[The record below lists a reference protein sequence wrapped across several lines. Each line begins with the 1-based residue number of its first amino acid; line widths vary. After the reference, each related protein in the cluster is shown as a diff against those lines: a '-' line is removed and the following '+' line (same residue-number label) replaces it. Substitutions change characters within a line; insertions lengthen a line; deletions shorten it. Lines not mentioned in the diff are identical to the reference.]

1 MAKKIYELSDE
12 EKEKAKEL
20 LDFMSKNKNNTNSKI
35 SMDLPTA
42 NMSKPKNEMPVYD
55 RSSSIDFPRV
65 KIASQQE
72 TKNLKKFRESN
83 NFTDTIDNVTGVLG
97 NIGMGIENVIP
108 NMSKYMNE
116 GNKIATKKAT
126 STIIRGVLNRATKN
140 KEFSDKVGQIVGNTL
155 GEKIHSS
162 LNPIAKT
169 NQELN
174 NADIEKW
181 RTNTIQNNI
190 SKTNNFLGTKLAE
203 LAPSIGNNA
212 LPMAVALAPVPGARA
227 LSTAMFMTSAGGS
240 YLDDAKARGMNE
252 DEAFGYATIMGTLE
266 GGTEAVISGNML
278 NKGVKLA
285 SGHELSKEILGS
297 YGLDITEN
305 FAQEAIMEPLSELTA
320 TITGGKESADWNN
333 MGQRMINSGI
343 DGALSAVLLSGVS
356 AGIGSAVNVVNKHNN
371 GQAVTQNEI
380 KTAMKD
386 IQNSGKINVEEV
398 IKGSIEAIKEN
409 NNINVE
415 QNSLPAVNKENTYSN
430 QLKQMASKEIT
441 NSNISEDYKRMMLDV
456 LNNMNEVSDADIG
469 SIRQNINSLEDANRL
484 DTKIDSKNDQAR
496 RKKYMQYKN
505 DTNTY
510 DSTEVNAV
518 LDMTP
523 TNRNGRRTVKQWL
536 TVADEIGKRIANKS
550 NAEIEQIAYKSWFDI
565 EPSKSITQYD
575 SQSKTSVAFQ
585 KFTSDEW
592 VNTINNAVN
601 ETRKN
606 NSLTNDITNTIAVEN
621 NKEFLTQSYQY
632 EKSDNAK
639 INNLREDASKYFDN
653 SKESH
658 AYIDMLEKI
667 ITDKDIDIRLDG
679 ELKTPDGR
687 VVNGS
692 YANGTII
699 INPNSNRA
707 GEFIAIHEL
716 THAIGTKEMLN
727 IVENYRKSNVEFDT
741 SVKQLLGN
749 YNSTEITEEAL
760 ADVSAQLFGNQ
771 EFINNVANTNPSFFK
786 KIYNEIKYLW
796 HQFRGYKNQNE
807 FVEDLYNKW
816 TQAYNSNSEL
826 KNTENYHISEN
837 FSSEIDKALN
847 NQLQSNTQVKARDYT
862 PQILVDNGVDNLPM
876 LITQKHIK
884 STIYTLQEAENLGL
898 PTKNVNYHGLGK
910 DLLIK
915 AIDNLDSP
923 QAIYKTSENNYLVV
937 TEFKDNNGKEI
948 VIPIQINSNGRYN
961 NVFIDENQ
969 IKSVYGRNNLDNYI
983 NKNNFEQIYKK
994 NEELDFNERIQY
1006 SNVANSSIKD
1016 SIAPQTKDVNT
1027 TTKYSMQESEN
1038 DSQLS
1043 EKAKREL
1050 HRYVHMNKEELN
1062 KAFSDVIENKENM
1075 LEEYNRLSN
1084 EYKEYQKSEDFTIA
1098 LKNSDYE
1105 GEAFTKA
1112 GKYAE
1117 KLRYYNEQYEKYK
1130 SQQEAINSLLMGNKT
1145 DTRSVKQ
1152 VIKEAEKHF
1161 GITSNFKETAYI
1173 DIDGNQID
1181 FSGKHEGG
1189 MSGSRSLDHRQIN
1202 EIDVDMQSFID
1213 MGNIRI
1219 IPEGNGINLSIE
1231 PNAKQYAKLEKYID
1245 SVNGEIYIDI
1255 DKTNTTYDSIEYK
1268 KGTSTSKIINDLQY
1282 YFRNGK
1288 FPKRSDLAQFRYS
1301 IQKESGSWQ
1310 KYLEDN
1316 FKASGTRTNMQ
1327 DILVQKASN
1336 ANSYTKTQENK
1347 QAQTHK
1353 SNELETGEWTK
1364 QKKEGEKRRKHYESI
1379 IKSNYTTDEAKA
1391 IAKSLMGTDT
1401 YVPESN
1407 SKQLELADDRI
1418 STTGAD
1424 SELSSLLSRA
1434 TTGGTI
1440 KAEDIA
1446 IGERLIQYYSKTGD
1460 KTKLQDAIQAT
1471 AMAGTTA
1478 GQTVQAM
1485 SLLNH
1490 QTPEGQAVWLQ
1501 RSVDKMNKDLKRTRG
1516 EDAEQ
1521 FKLTPEMLNK
1531 ITNSENAK
1539 VLEQNLNEVY
1549 KELGQQVTKTTAQ
1562 KIDAWRYFSMLAN
1575 PRTHIRN
1582 IVGNTAMG
1590 GVQGIKNKVAGG
1602 IESAVSKINPDMER
1616 NHTVIPASKEVKA
1629 FAKADIENVVDRLGL
1644 NENKYNPKTRLENNM
1659 RTFKSDAMENTI
1671 GKAFDLNNK
1680 ALEAEDGW
1688 GLKAGYVKALSEYM
1702 TANKLTPDTITDQQ
1716 LGKAR
1721 NFAIEQAKEATFH
1734 QDSQL
1739 ASLINQLSNK
1749 NKFSKF
1755 VLDATLP
1762 FKKTPINVAK
1772 AGLEYSP
1779 VGLVKSAVYDTVQL
1793 RKGNITANKYIDN
1806 ISKGLTGTGIALVGY
1821 ALANCGVLK
1830 ATGSDDEDKE
1840 KFEEGRGSQN
1850 YAITIG
1856 NNTYSLDW
1864 LAPSGIPLFI
1874 GAECYELMKAQKEK
1888 KTSSSDED
1896 EYYNKA
1902 IDASMNILDSFTNA
1916 MNPMTEMSMLSGLT
1930 SALKSYDQGSSK
1942 MLASIGTNSI
1952 KSYVNQFIP
1961 TVLGQIAKTTDEYER
1976 NTTSTKT
1983 GVLPKAIDTTRTQIM
1998 NKIPGLRQKL
2008 PIKTDIWGQEQKQSD
2023 NIALRT
2029 LENAVFPWAR
2039 KELNSNNVDKEITKV
2054 YESTGESSVF
2064 PDTINKNLTID
2075 KKKYVMTSK
2084 EFAKYKKQFGETSY
2098 ELLKNLVNSDGY
2110 KKLSDSQKQLAIEK
2124 IYSYSTEQVKID
2136 YARQN
2141 CLKNEQSTLSQVTNA
2156 IKKTGGNTSN
2166 YFEFLANT
2174 QGLDKDSEKLEV
2186 LANSKYD
2193 EKTKKAIYENSLG
2206 KKDTKYDI
2214 VKGSFTGSGLNMSKY
2229 LQYKA
2234 QEFKADKK
2242 DNGTVN
2248 GKSITGSKKD
2258 KVFDY
2263 INSIKGATY
2272 TQKLILYALEYRPR
2286 NASDR
2291 EIVENYVR
2299 NMPNRTAKEKLE
2311 IMSKFAGVTL
2321 NKPDKEFPDGSY
2333 DY

>member
-1 MAKKIYELSDE
+1 MAIKFKLSDE
-12 EKEKAKEL
+12 EKKKINKIATAMEEEKQVTRETEV
-20 LDFMSKNKNNTNSKI
+20 SQ
-35 SMDLPTA
+35 DLPTA
-42 NMSKPKNEMPVYD
+42 KLSRLSERNNSYSSRTKYPYTNKYGKGNIDLTNRPIVKNDDGSISTVRSMSFQDEEGKEVLVPTVVNGKIVSDSEAINNYYRTGEYLGKFDSVEEANEYAEKLHKQQEKLYSQNSRESLKLPYDLPMANQATANMSDATPAKLAKNNAPVVSSKDSRLALARKKAWEYNTD
-55 RSSSIDFPRV
+55 DYKNLTELNQVAQQKQADAINEIAEDHPIKAGLLNTGLNLAGGMLQSVGGFIDASKTIEATMAKGTGAVAGFLGNKDIEEKAKKAYEKAVAEGGYTNSSFNTIASGNQGVENGAIKTIGSVASTMGRQLMDALLGEAIGTSGSTLQGIGVAGSSSQEVLAENPDN
-65 KIASQQE
+65 IAQAVITGT
-72 TKNLKKFRESN
+72 TKGIVAKKLEDLFDANILTIRGSKSSVQNQVTNWISNTFRSKVGKEIAN
-83 NFTDTIDNVTGVLG
+83 RVTGVAG
-97 NIGMGIENVIP
+97 ENIEEFLEDNIDNIIDKLV
-108 NMSKYMNE
+108 N
-116 GNKIATKKAT
+116 NKDLPSFEEWWNNTKETAKVT
-126 STIIRGVLNRATKN
+126 TISTIAMNLLGLGGESFAE
-140 KEFSDKVGQIVGNTL
+140 KEAKLDSETNFWINEAQKVIKEDGYITQEQQT
-155 GEKIHSS
+155 
-162 LNPIAKT
+162 T
-169 NQELN
+169 NQAN
-174 NADIEKW
+174 N
-181 RTNTIQNNI
+181 NT
-190 SKTNNFLGTKLAE
+190 
-203 LAPSIGNNA
+203 
-212 LPMAVALAPVPGARA
+212 
-227 LSTAMFMTSAGGS
+227 
-240 YLDDAKARGMNE
+240 
-252 DEAFGYATIMGTLE
+252 
-266 GGTEAVISGNML
+266 
-278 NKGVKLA
+278 
-285 SGHELSKEILGS
+285 
-297 YGLDITEN
+297 
-305 FAQEAIMEPLSELTA
+305 
-320 TITGGKESADWNN
+320 
-333 MGQRMINSGI
+333 
-343 DGALSAVLLSGVS
+343 
-356 AGIGSAVNVVNKHNN
+356 
-371 GQAVTQNEI
+371 
-380 KTAMKD
+380 
-386 IQNSGKINVEEV
+386 NVER
-398 IKGSIEAIKEN
+398 N
-409 NNINVE
+409 
-415 QNSLPAVNKENTYSN
+415 LPTVNTENTYSN

-441 NSNISEDYKRMMLDV
+441 NSNISEDYKTMMLDV
-456 LNNMNEVSDADIG
+456 LNNMNEVSDADVG
-469 SIRQNINSLEDANRL
+469 SIRQNINSLEEANRL
-484 DTKIDSKNDQAR
+484 DTKIDSKNDQTR

-510 DSTEVNAV
+510 DSTEVNEV

-601 ETRKN
+601 KTRSSQNIPNSIEKNNIKEYNNLQLGETKNINTNDLSQLAKDGGHRTTEQIESLRESIRQNGIVEPIEIYRKN
-606 NSLTNDITNTIAVEN
+606 DGTFAIENGNHRLKIA
-621 NKEFLTQSYQY
+621 
-632 EKSDNAK
+632 
-639 INNLREDASKYFDN
+639 
-653 SKESH
+653 
-658 AYIDMLEKI
+658 
-667 ITDKDIDIRLDG
+667 
-679 ELKTPDGR
+679 
-687 VVNGS
+687 
-692 YANGTII
+692 
-699 INPNSNRA
+699 
-707 GEFIAIHEL
+707 
-716 THAIGTKEMLN
+716 
-727 IVENYRKSNVEFDT
+727 
-741 SVKQLLGN
+741 
-749 YNSTEITEEAL
+749 
-760 ADVSAQLFGNQ
+760 
-771 EFINNVANTNPSFFK
+771 
-786 KIYNEIKYLW
+786 
-796 HQFRGYKNQNE
+796 
-807 FVEDLYNKW
+807 
-816 TQAYNSNSEL
+816 SEL
-826 KNTENYHISEN
+826 GIE
-837 FSSEIDKALN
+837 
-847 NQLQSNTQVKARDYT
+847 QVPVK
-862 PQILVDNGVDNLPM
+862 LVE
-876 LITQKHIK
+876 
-884 STIYTLQEAENLGL
+884 SWENLGL
-898 PTKNVNYHGLGK
+898 VKDKTETNILNEGIDRSDTSNRISEANIENDEESGTGRRSVYDINDKFKNGRTAEKNVG
-910 DLLIK
+910 I
-915 AIDNLDSP
+915 
-923 QAIYKTSENNYLVV
+923 SEG
-937 TEFKDNNGKEI
+937 T
-948 VIPIQINSNGRYN
+948 PNSNQQTSN
-961 NVFIDENQ
+961 I
-969 IKSVYGRNNLDNYI
+969 
-983 NKNNFEQIYKK
+983 K
-994 NEELDFNERIQY
+994 NEGN
-1006 SNVANSSIKD
+1006 
-1016 SIAPQTKDVNT
+1016 
-1027 TTKYSMQESEN
+1027 
-1038 DSQLS
+1038 
-1043 EKAKREL
+1043 
-1050 HRYVHMNKEELN
+1050 
-1062 KAFSDVIENKENM
+1062 
-1075 LEEYNRLSN
+1075 NR
-1084 EYKEYQKSEDFTIA
+1084 
-1098 LKNSDYE
+1098 
-1105 GEAFTKA
+1105 
-1112 GKYAE
+1112 
-1117 KLRYYNEQYEKYK
+1117 
-1130 SQQEAINSLLMGNKT
+1130 
-1145 DTRSVKQ
+1145 KQ
-1152 VIKEAEKHF
+1152 
-1161 GITSNFKETAYI
+1161 G
-1173 DIDGNQID
+1173 
-1181 FSGKHEGG
+1181 
-1189 MSGSRSLDHRQIN
+1189 
-1202 EIDVDMQSFID
+1202 VD
-1213 MGNIRI
+1213 N
-1219 IPEGNGINLSIE
+1219 
-1231 PNAKQYAKLEKYID
+1231 
-1245 SVNGEIYIDI
+1245 
-1255 DKTNTTYDSIEYK
+1255 
-1268 KGTSTSKIINDLQY
+1268 STSFNM
-1282 YFRNGK
+1282 N
-1288 FPKRSDLAQFRYS
+1288 
-1301 IQKESGSWQ
+1301 ESS
-1310 KYLEDN
+1310 
-1316 FKASGTRTNMQ
+1316 
-1327 DILVQKASN
+1327 
-1336 ANSYTKTQENK
+1336 KTQD
-1347 QAQTHK
+1347 T

-1424 SELSSLLSRA
+1424 SELASLLSRA

-1446 IGERLIQYYSKTGD
+1446 IGERLIQYYSKTGN

-1490 QTPEGQAVWLQ
+1490 QTPEGQVVWLQ

-1531 ITNSENAK
+1531 ITNSDNAK

-1602 IESAVSKINPDMER
+1602 IESAVSKINPYMER

-1779 VGLVKSAVYDTVQL
+1779 VGLVKSAVYDTAQL

-1896 EYYNKA
+1896 EYYNKV
-1902 IDASMNILDSFTNA
+1902 INASMNILDSFTNA

-1942 MLASIGTNSI
+1942 MLAGIGTNSI

-1961 TVLGQIAKTTDEYER
+1961 TALGQIAKTTDEYER

-2023 NIALRT
+2023 NIALRA

-2054 YESTGESSVF
+2054 YENTGESSVF

-2098 ELLKNLVNSDGY
+2098 ELLKNLINSDGY

-2124 IYSYSTEQVKID
+2124 VYSYSTEQIKID

-2156 IKKTGGNTSN
+2156 IKKAGGNTSN

-2186 LANSKYD
+2186 LANSKCN

-2214 VKGSFTGSGLNMSKY
+2214 VKESFTGSGLNMSKY

-2242 DNGTVN
+2242 DDGTVN

-2263 INSIKGATY
+2263 IDSIKGATY
-2272 TQKLILYALEYRPR
+2272 TQKLILYALEYKPSSS
-2286 NASDR
+2286 SDR

-2299 NMPNRTAKEKLE
+2299 NMPNRTVKEKLE
-2311 IMSKFAGVTL
+2311 IMSKFAGVTVYK
-2321 NKPDKEFPDGSY
+2321 NNSY
-2333 DY
+2333 TY

>member
-1 MAKKIYELSDE
+1 MAIKFKLSDE
-12 EKEKAKEL
+12 EKK
-20 LDFMSKNKNNTNSKI
+20 KI
-35 SMDLPTA
+35 
-42 NMSKPKNEMPVYD
+42 
-55 RSSSIDFPRV
+55 
-65 KIASQQE
+65 
-72 TKNLKKFRESN
+72 
-83 NFTDTIDNVTGVLG
+83 
-97 NIGMGIENVIP
+97 
-108 NMSKYMNE
+108 
-116 GNKIATKKAT
+116 NKIATAMEEEKQTTRDTSSSQELPTASSKMKRKDDQKIYELPKAGFIANSRRT
-126 STIIRGVLNRATKN
+126 GEISNP
-140 KEFSDKVGQIVGNTL
+140 FSDSRLINTLKKENETLKTAKEDLQPLGESSISSQTYEDMKSNDPKVSFPAKTRYLIDTAKGAITGWGKSIGQYLQTSVADDNQRVLDNKILAKFTDENGRKRLEETNKNLVEQIRKTQADKNADAIARQKLSPTMQTLGDISRSLGNVAPTMALNAIMPGAGNVAMFMSSSGNASGEALLRENDIRKAKLAGDLKGAIEVGAEKLTGGIKFLPKGTLDNTAVNFISKNIKSKVGQKIASKGYEVGGEVLEEVLTDIGQNTVDKFMYQDDGKVVDFDQLKETAKITVLTTLALNAL
-155 GEKIHSS
+155 GLGGSTYKEVQQQ
-162 LNPIAKT
+162 NKT
-169 NQELN
+169 NEVNSRINEAQKVINGDGYITQEQQ
-174 NADIEKW
+174 
-181 RTNTIQNNI
+181 TSSNT
-190 SKTNNFLGTKLAE
+190 
-203 LAPSIGNNA
+203 
-212 LPMAVALAPVPGARA
+212 
-227 LSTAMFMTSAGGS
+227 
-240 YLDDAKARGMNE
+240 
-252 DEAFGYATIMGTLE
+252 
-266 GGTEAVISGNML
+266 
-278 NKGVKLA
+278 
-285 SGHELSKEILGS
+285 
-297 YGLDITEN
+297 
-305 FAQEAIMEPLSELTA
+305 
-320 TITGGKESADWNN
+320 
-333 MGQRMINSGI
+333 
-343 DGALSAVLLSGVS
+343 
-356 AGIGSAVNVVNKHNN
+356 
-371 GQAVTQNEI
+371 
-380 KTAMKD
+380 
-386 IQNSGKINVEEV
+386 
-398 IKGSIEAIKEN
+398 
-409 NNINVE
+409 NVE
-415 QNSLPAVNKENTYSN
+415 QNFLPTVNTENTYSN

-441 NSNISEDYKRMMLDV
+441 NSNISEDYKTMMLDV
-456 LNNMNEVSDADIG
+456 LNNMSEVSDADIS
-469 SIRQNINSLEDANRL
+469 SIRQNINSLEDANNNKE
-484 DTKIDSKNDQAR
+484 KIRSILKRNGTFSEQIDKYVENKLPSGDFLYLGETPTILKKIGLNNEEMVLKQGKLKSIIKESSDGTDQMHGLPIETIKKIPEAIANPLNVLQSSSNKDSIVVITDLA
-496 RKKYMQYKN
+496 
-505 DTNTY
+505 DTNERPIIA
-510 DSTEVNAV
+510 SIEVNYNGQIGNIDFLSNRLTSAYGKNNYDRFMKTEIAKGN
-518 LDMTP
+518 LLYDIDEGIIKELP
-523 TNRNGRRTVKQWL
+523 TTRLQLPKG
-536 TVADEIGKRIANKS
+536 IS
-550 NAEIEQIAYKSWFDI
+550 S
-565 EPSKSITQYD
+565 
-575 SQSKTSVAFQ
+575 SVD
-585 KFTSDEW
+585 TNNNIS
-592 VNTINNAVN
+592 TINNSISQN
-601 ETRKN
+601 N
-606 NSLTNDITNTIAVEN
+606 NS
-621 NKEFLTQSYQY
+621 
-632 EKSDNAK
+632 
-639 INNLREDASKYFDN
+639 
-653 SKESH
+653 
-658 AYIDMLEKI
+658 
-667 ITDKDIDIRLDG
+667 
-679 ELKTPDGR
+679 
-687 VVNGS
+687 
-692 YANGTII
+692 
-699 INPNSNRA
+699 
-707 GEFIAIHEL
+707 
-716 THAIGTKEMLN
+716 
-727 IVENYRKSNVEFDT
+727 
-741 SVKQLLGN
+741 VK
-749 YNSTEITEEAL
+749 
-760 ADVSAQLFGNQ
+760 
-771 EFINNVANTNPSFFK
+771 
-786 KIYNEIKYLW
+786 
-796 HQFRGYKNQNE
+796 
-807 FVEDLYNKW
+807 
-816 TQAYNSNSEL
+816 
-826 KNTENYHISEN
+826 
-837 FSSEIDKALN
+837 
-847 NQLQSNTQVKARDYT
+847 
-862 PQILVDNGVDNLPM
+862 
-876 LITQKHIK
+876 
-884 STIYTLQEAENLGL
+884 
-898 PTKNVNYHGLGK
+898 
-910 DLLIK
+910 
-915 AIDNLDSP
+915 
-923 QAIYKTSENNYLVV
+923 
-937 TEFKDNNGKEI
+937 
-948 VIPIQINSNGRYN
+948 
-961 NVFIDENQ
+961 
-969 IKSVYGRNNLDNYI
+969 
-983 NKNNFEQIYKK
+983 
-994 NEELDFNERIQY
+994 
-1006 SNVANSSIKD
+1006 
-1016 SIAPQTKDVNT
+1016 NT
-1027 TTKYSMQESEN
+1027 TTNNYMQ
-1038 DSQLS
+1038 
-1043 EKAKREL
+1043 K
-1050 HRYVHMNKEELN
+1050 
-1062 KAFSDVIENKENM
+1062 
-1075 LEEYNRLSN
+1075 
-1084 EYKEYQKSEDFTIA
+1084 
-1098 LKNSDYE
+1098 
-1105 GEAFTKA
+1105 
-1112 GKYAE
+1112 
-1117 KLRYYNEQYEKYK
+1117 
-1130 SQQEAINSLLMGNKT
+1130 
-1145 DTRSVKQ
+1145 KQ
-1152 VIKEAEKHF
+1152 
-1161 GITSNFKETAYI
+1161 N
-1173 DIDGNQID
+1173 N
-1181 FSGKHEGG
+1181 
-1189 MSGSRSLDHRQIN
+1189 
-1202 EIDVDMQSFID
+1202 
-1213 MGNIRI
+1213 
-1219 IPEGNGINLSIE
+1219 
-1231 PNAKQYAKLEKYID
+1231 
-1245 SVNGEIYIDI
+1245 
-1255 DKTNTTYDSIEYK
+1255 
-1268 KGTSTSKIINDLQY
+1268 
-1282 YFRNGK
+1282 
-1288 FPKRSDLAQFRYS
+1288 
-1301 IQKESGSWQ
+1301 
-1310 KYLEDN
+1310 
-1316 FKASGTRTNMQ
+1316 
-1327 DILVQKASN
+1327 
-1336 ANSYTKTQENK
+1336 
-1347 QAQTHK
+1347 

-1424 SELSSLLSRA
+1424 SELASLLSRA

-1446 IGERLIQYYSKTGD
+1446 IGERLIQYYSKTGN

-1602 IESAVSKINPDMER
+1602 IESAVSKINPYMER

-1779 VGLVKSAVYDTVQL
+1779 VGLVKSAVYDTAQL
-1793 RKGNITANKYIDN
+1793 RKSNITANKYIDN

-1896 EYYNKA
+1896 EYYNKV
-1902 IDASMNILDSFTNA
+1902 INASMNILDSFTNA

-1942 MLASIGTNSI
+1942 MLAGIGTNSI

-1961 TVLGQIAKTTDEYER
+1961 TALGQIAKTTDEYER

-2023 NIALRT
+2023 NIALRA

-2054 YESTGESSVF
+2054 YENTGESSVF

-2098 ELLKNLVNSDGY
+2098 ELLKNLINSDGY

-2124 IYSYSTEQVKID
+2124 VYSYSTEQIKID

-2156 IKKTGGNTSN
+2156 IKKAGGNTSN

-2186 LANSKYD
+2186 LANSKYN

-2214 VKGSFTGSGLNMSKY
+2214 VKESFTGSGLNMSKY

-2242 DNGTVN
+2242 DDGTVN

-2263 INSIKGATY
+2263 IDSIKGATY
-2272 TQKLILYALEYRPR
+2272 TQKLILYALEYKPSSS
-2286 NASDR
+2286 SDR

-2299 NMPNRTAKEKLE
+2299 NMPNRTVKEKLE
-2311 IMSKFAGVTL
+2311 IMSKFAGVTVYK
-2321 NKPDKEFPDGSY
+2321 NNSY
-2333 DY
+2333 TY

>member
-1 MAKKIYELSDE
+1 MAIKFKLSDE
-12 EKEKAKEL
+12 EKK
-20 LDFMSKNKNNTNSKI
+20 KI
-35 SMDLPTA
+35 
-42 NMSKPKNEMPVYD
+42 
-55 RSSSIDFPRV
+55 
-65 KIASQQE
+65 
-72 TKNLKKFRESN
+72 
-83 NFTDTIDNVTGVLG
+83 
-97 NIGMGIENVIP
+97 
-108 NMSKYMNE
+108 
-116 GNKIATKKAT
+116 NKIATAMEEEKQTTRDTSSSQELPTASSKMKRKDDQKIYELPKAGFIANSRRT
-126 STIIRGVLNRATKN
+126 GEISNP
-140 KEFSDKVGQIVGNTL
+140 FSDSRLINTLKKENETLKTAKEDLQPLGESSISSQTYEDMKSNDPKVSFPAKTRYLIDTAKGAITGWGKSIGQYLQTSVADDNQRVLDNKILAKFTDENGRKRLEETNKNLVEQIRKTQADKNADAIARQKLSPTMQTLGDISRSLGNVAPTMALNAIMPGAGNVAMFMSSSGNASGEALLRENDIRKAKLAGDLKGAIEVGAEKLTGGIKFLPKGTLDNTAVNFISKNIKSKVGQKIASKGYEVGGEVLEEVLTDIGQNTVDKFMYQDDGKVVDFDQLKETAKITVLTTLALNAL
-155 GEKIHSS
+155 GLGGSTYKEVQQQ
-162 LNPIAKT
+162 NKT
-169 NQELN
+169 NEVNSRINEAQKVINGDGYITQEQQ
-174 NADIEKW
+174 
-181 RTNTIQNNI
+181 TSSNT
-190 SKTNNFLGTKLAE
+190 
-203 LAPSIGNNA
+203 
-212 LPMAVALAPVPGARA
+212 
-227 LSTAMFMTSAGGS
+227 
-240 YLDDAKARGMNE
+240 
-252 DEAFGYATIMGTLE
+252 
-266 GGTEAVISGNML
+266 
-278 NKGVKLA
+278 
-285 SGHELSKEILGS
+285 
-297 YGLDITEN
+297 
-305 FAQEAIMEPLSELTA
+305 
-320 TITGGKESADWNN
+320 
-333 MGQRMINSGI
+333 
-343 DGALSAVLLSGVS
+343 
-356 AGIGSAVNVVNKHNN
+356 
-371 GQAVTQNEI
+371 
-380 KTAMKD
+380 
-386 IQNSGKINVEEV
+386 
-398 IKGSIEAIKEN
+398 
-409 NNINVE
+409 NVE
-415 QNSLPAVNKENTYSN
+415 QNFLPTVNTENTYSN

-441 NSNISEDYKRMMLDV
+441 NSNISEDYKTMMLDV
-456 LNNMNEVSDADIG
+456 LNNMSEVSDADIS
-469 SIRQNINSLEDANRL
+469 SIRQNINSLEDANNNKE
-484 DTKIDSKNDQAR
+484 KIRSILKRNGTFSEQIDKYVENKLPSGDFLYLGETPTILKKIGLNNEEMVLKQGKLKSIIKESSDGTDQMHGLPIETIKKIPEAIANPLNVLQSSSNKDSIVVITDLA
-496 RKKYMQYKN
+496 
-505 DTNTY
+505 DTNERPIIA
-510 DSTEVNAV
+510 SIEVNYNGQIGNIDFLSNRLTSAYGKNNYDRFMKTEIAKGN
-518 LDMTP
+518 LLYDIDEGIIKELP
-523 TNRNGRRTVKQWL
+523 TTRLQLPKG
-536 TVADEIGKRIANKS
+536 IS
-550 NAEIEQIAYKSWFDI
+550 S
-565 EPSKSITQYD
+565 
-575 SQSKTSVAFQ
+575 SVD
-585 KFTSDEW
+585 TNNNIS
-592 VNTINNAVN
+592 TINNSISQN
-601 ETRKN
+601 N
-606 NSLTNDITNTIAVEN
+606 NS
-621 NKEFLTQSYQY
+621 
-632 EKSDNAK
+632 
-639 INNLREDASKYFDN
+639 
-653 SKESH
+653 
-658 AYIDMLEKI
+658 
-667 ITDKDIDIRLDG
+667 
-679 ELKTPDGR
+679 
-687 VVNGS
+687 
-692 YANGTII
+692 
-699 INPNSNRA
+699 
-707 GEFIAIHEL
+707 
-716 THAIGTKEMLN
+716 
-727 IVENYRKSNVEFDT
+727 
-741 SVKQLLGN
+741 VK
-749 YNSTEITEEAL
+749 
-760 ADVSAQLFGNQ
+760 
-771 EFINNVANTNPSFFK
+771 
-786 KIYNEIKYLW
+786 
-796 HQFRGYKNQNE
+796 
-807 FVEDLYNKW
+807 
-816 TQAYNSNSEL
+816 
-826 KNTENYHISEN
+826 
-837 FSSEIDKALN
+837 
-847 NQLQSNTQVKARDYT
+847 
-862 PQILVDNGVDNLPM
+862 
-876 LITQKHIK
+876 
-884 STIYTLQEAENLGL
+884 
-898 PTKNVNYHGLGK
+898 
-910 DLLIK
+910 
-915 AIDNLDSP
+915 
-923 QAIYKTSENNYLVV
+923 
-937 TEFKDNNGKEI
+937 
-948 VIPIQINSNGRYN
+948 
-961 NVFIDENQ
+961 
-969 IKSVYGRNNLDNYI
+969 
-983 NKNNFEQIYKK
+983 
-994 NEELDFNERIQY
+994 
-1006 SNVANSSIKD
+1006 
-1016 SIAPQTKDVNT
+1016 NT
-1027 TTKYSMQESEN
+1027 TTNNYMQ
-1038 DSQLS
+1038 
-1043 EKAKREL
+1043 K
-1050 HRYVHMNKEELN
+1050 
-1062 KAFSDVIENKENM
+1062 
-1075 LEEYNRLSN
+1075 
-1084 EYKEYQKSEDFTIA
+1084 
-1098 LKNSDYE
+1098 
-1105 GEAFTKA
+1105 
-1112 GKYAE
+1112 
-1117 KLRYYNEQYEKYK
+1117 
-1130 SQQEAINSLLMGNKT
+1130 
-1145 DTRSVKQ
+1145 KQ
-1152 VIKEAEKHF
+1152 
-1161 GITSNFKETAYI
+1161 N
-1173 DIDGNQID
+1173 N
-1181 FSGKHEGG
+1181 
-1189 MSGSRSLDHRQIN
+1189 
-1202 EIDVDMQSFID
+1202 
-1213 MGNIRI
+1213 
-1219 IPEGNGINLSIE
+1219 
-1231 PNAKQYAKLEKYID
+1231 
-1245 SVNGEIYIDI
+1245 
-1255 DKTNTTYDSIEYK
+1255 
-1268 KGTSTSKIINDLQY
+1268 
-1282 YFRNGK
+1282 
-1288 FPKRSDLAQFRYS
+1288 
-1301 IQKESGSWQ
+1301 
-1310 KYLEDN
+1310 
-1316 FKASGTRTNMQ
+1316 
-1327 DILVQKASN
+1327 
-1336 ANSYTKTQENK
+1336 
-1347 QAQTHK
+1347 

-1424 SELSSLLSRA
+1424 SELASLLSRA

-1446 IGERLIQYYSKTGD
+1446 IGERLIQYYSKTGN

-1602 IESAVSKINPDMER
+1602 IESAVSKINPYMER

-1779 VGLVKSAVYDTVQL
+1779 VGLVKSAVYDTAQL

-1896 EYYNKA
+1896 VFYNKV

-1942 MLASIGTNSI
+1942 MLAGIGTNSI

-1961 TVLGQIAKTTDEYER
+1961 TALGQIAKTTDEYER

-2023 NIALRT
+2023 NIALRA

-2054 YESTGESSVF
+2054 YENTGESSVF

-2098 ELLKNLVNSDGY
+2098 ELLKNLINSDGY

-2124 IYSYSTEQVKID
+2124 VYSYSTEQIKID

-2156 IKKTGGNTSN
+2156 IKKAGGNTSN

-2186 LANSKYD
+2186 LANSKCN

-2214 VKGSFTGSGLNMSKY
+2214 VKESFTGSGLNMSKY

-2242 DNGTVN
+2242 DDGTVN

-2263 INSIKGATY
+2263 IDSIKGATY
-2272 TQKLILYALEYRPR
+2272 TQKLILYALEYKPSSS
-2286 NASDR
+2286 SDR

-2299 NMPNRTAKEKLE
+2299 NMPNRTVKEKLE
-2311 IMSKFAGVTL
+2311 IMSKFAGVTVYK
-2321 NKPDKEFPDGSY
+2321 NNSY
-2333 DY
+2333 TY

>member
-1 MAKKIYELSDE
+1 MAIKFKLSDE
-12 EKEKAKEL
+12 EKK
-20 LDFMSKNKNNTNSKI
+20 KI
-35 SMDLPTA
+35 
-42 NMSKPKNEMPVYD
+42 
-55 RSSSIDFPRV
+55 
-65 KIASQQE
+65 
-72 TKNLKKFRESN
+72 
-83 NFTDTIDNVTGVLG
+83 
-97 NIGMGIENVIP
+97 
-108 NMSKYMNE
+108 
-116 GNKIATKKAT
+116 NKIATAMEEEKQTTRDTSSSQELPTASSKMKRKDDQKIYELPKAGFIANSRRT
-126 STIIRGVLNRATKN
+126 GEISNP
-140 KEFSDKVGQIVGNTL
+140 FSDSRLINTLKKENETLKTAKEDLQPLGESSISSQTYEDMKSNDPKVSFPAKNRYLIDTAKGAITGWGKSIGQYLQTSVANDNQRVLDNKILAKFTDENGRKRLEETNKNLVEQIRKTQADKNADAIASQELSPTMQTLGDISRSLGNVAPTMALNAIMPGTGNVAMFMSSSGNASGEALLRENDIRKAKIAGDLKGAIEVGAEKLTGGIKFLPKGTLDNTAVNFISKNIKSKVGQKIASKGYEVGGEVLEEVLTDIGQNTVDKFMYQDDGKVVDFDQLKETAKITVLTTLALNAL
-155 GEKIHSS
+155 GLGGSTYKEVQQQ
-162 LNPIAKT
+162 NKT
-169 NQELN
+169 NEVNSRINEAQKVINGDGYITQEQQ
-174 NADIEKW
+174 
-181 RTNTIQNNI
+181 TSSNT
-190 SKTNNFLGTKLAE
+190 
-203 LAPSIGNNA
+203 
-212 LPMAVALAPVPGARA
+212 
-227 LSTAMFMTSAGGS
+227 
-240 YLDDAKARGMNE
+240 
-252 DEAFGYATIMGTLE
+252 
-266 GGTEAVISGNML
+266 
-278 NKGVKLA
+278 
-285 SGHELSKEILGS
+285 
-297 YGLDITEN
+297 
-305 FAQEAIMEPLSELTA
+305 
-320 TITGGKESADWNN
+320 
-333 MGQRMINSGI
+333 
-343 DGALSAVLLSGVS
+343 
-356 AGIGSAVNVVNKHNN
+356 
-371 GQAVTQNEI
+371 
-380 KTAMKD
+380 
-386 IQNSGKINVEEV
+386 
-398 IKGSIEAIKEN
+398 
-409 NNINVE
+409 NVE
-415 QNSLPAVNKENTYSN
+415 QNSLPTVNTENTYSN

-441 NSNISEDYKRMMLDV
+441 NSNISEDYKTMMLDV
-456 LNNMNEVSDADIG
+456 LNNMNEVSDADVG
-469 SIRQNINSLEDANRL
+469 SIRQNINSLEEANRL
-484 DTKIDSKNDQAR
+484 DTKIDSKNDQTR

-510 DSTEVNAV
+510 DSTEVNEV

-601 ETRKN
+601 KTRSSQNIPNSIEKNNIKEYNNLQLGETKNINTNDLRQLAKDGGHRTTEQIESLRESIRQNGIVEPIEIYRKN
-606 NSLTNDITNTIAVEN
+606 DGTFAIENGNHRLKIA
-621 NKEFLTQSYQY
+621 
-632 EKSDNAK
+632 
-639 INNLREDASKYFDN
+639 
-653 SKESH
+653 
-658 AYIDMLEKI
+658 
-667 ITDKDIDIRLDG
+667 
-679 ELKTPDGR
+679 
-687 VVNGS
+687 
-692 YANGTII
+692 
-699 INPNSNRA
+699 
-707 GEFIAIHEL
+707 
-716 THAIGTKEMLN
+716 
-727 IVENYRKSNVEFDT
+727 
-741 SVKQLLGN
+741 
-749 YNSTEITEEAL
+749 
-760 ADVSAQLFGNQ
+760 
-771 EFINNVANTNPSFFK
+771 
-786 KIYNEIKYLW
+786 
-796 HQFRGYKNQNE
+796 
-807 FVEDLYNKW
+807 
-816 TQAYNSNSEL
+816 SEL
-826 KNTENYHISEN
+826 GIE
-837 FSSEIDKALN
+837 
-847 NQLQSNTQVKARDYT
+847 QVPVK
-862 PQILVDNGVDNLPM
+862 LVE
-876 LITQKHIK
+876 
-884 STIYTLQEAENLGL
+884 SWENLGL
-898 PTKNVNYHGLGK
+898 VKDKTETNILNEGIDRSDTSNRISEANIENDEGSGTGRRSVYDINDKFKNGRTAEKNVE
-910 DLLIK
+910 I
-915 AIDNLDSP
+915 
-923 QAIYKTSENNYLVV
+923 SEG
-937 TEFKDNNGKEI
+937 T
-948 VIPIQINSNGRYN
+948 PNSNQQTSN
-961 NVFIDENQ
+961 I
-969 IKSVYGRNNLDNYI
+969 
-983 NKNNFEQIYKK
+983 K
-994 NEELDFNERIQY
+994 NEGN
-1006 SNVANSSIKD
+1006 
-1016 SIAPQTKDVNT
+1016 
-1027 TTKYSMQESEN
+1027 
-1038 DSQLS
+1038 
-1043 EKAKREL
+1043 
-1050 HRYVHMNKEELN
+1050 
-1062 KAFSDVIENKENM
+1062 
-1075 LEEYNRLSN
+1075 NR
-1084 EYKEYQKSEDFTIA
+1084 
-1098 LKNSDYE
+1098 
-1105 GEAFTKA
+1105 
-1112 GKYAE
+1112 
-1117 KLRYYNEQYEKYK
+1117 
-1130 SQQEAINSLLMGNKT
+1130 
-1145 DTRSVKQ
+1145 KQ
-1152 VIKEAEKHF
+1152 
-1161 GITSNFKETAYI
+1161 G
-1173 DIDGNQID
+1173 
-1181 FSGKHEGG
+1181 
-1189 MSGSRSLDHRQIN
+1189 
-1202 EIDVDMQSFID
+1202 VD
-1213 MGNIRI
+1213 N
-1219 IPEGNGINLSIE
+1219 
-1231 PNAKQYAKLEKYID
+1231 
-1245 SVNGEIYIDI
+1245 
-1255 DKTNTTYDSIEYK
+1255 
-1268 KGTSTSKIINDLQY
+1268 STSFNM
-1282 YFRNGK
+1282 N
-1288 FPKRSDLAQFRYS
+1288 
-1301 IQKESGSWQ
+1301 ESS
-1310 KYLEDN
+1310 
-1316 FKASGTRTNMQ
+1316 
-1327 DILVQKASN
+1327 
-1336 ANSYTKTQENK
+1336 KTQD
-1347 QAQTHK
+1347 T

-1407 SKQLELADDRI
+1407 SKQLELADDRV

-1424 SELSSLLSRA
+1424 SELASLLSRA

-1446 IGERLIQYYSKTGD
+1446 IGERLIQYYSKTGN

-1602 IESAVSKINPDMER
+1602 IESAVSKINPYMER

-1779 VGLVKSAVYDTVQL
+1779 VGLVKSAVYDTAQL
-1793 RKGNITANKYIDN
+1793 RKGNITVNKYIDN

-1942 MLASIGTNSI
+1942 MLAGIGTNSI

-1961 TVLGQIAKTTDEYER
+1961 TALGQIAKTTDEYER

-2023 NIALRT
+2023 NIALRA

-2098 ELLKNLVNSDGY
+2098 ELLKNLINSDGY

-2124 IYSYSTEQVKID
+2124 VYSYSTEQIKID

-2156 IKKTGGNTSN
+2156 IKKAGGNTSN

-2206 KKDTKYDI
+2206 KKDTKYNI

-2242 DNGTVN
+2242 DDGTVN

-2263 INSIKGATY
+2263 IDSIKGATY

-2299 NMPNRTAKEKLE
+2299 NMPNRTVKEKLE
-2311 IMSKFAGVTL
+2311 IMSKFAGVTVYK
-2321 NKPDKEFPDGSY
+2321 NNSY
-2333 DY
+2333 TY

>member
-240 YLDDAKARGMNE
+240 YLDDAKTRGMNE

-398 IKGSIEAIKEN
+398 IKGSIEAIKGN

-415 QNSLPAVNKENTYSN
+415 QNSLSTVNTENTYSN

-441 NSNISEDYKRMMLDV
+441 NSNISEDYKTMMLDV
-456 LNNMNEVSDADIG
+456 LNNMNEVSDVDVG
-469 SIRQNINSLEDANRL
+469 SIRQNINSLEEANRL
-484 DTKIDSKNDQAR
+484 DTKIDSKNDQTR
-496 RKKYMQYKN
+496 RKKYIQYKN

-510 DSTEVNAV
+510 DSTEVNEV

-601 ETRKN
+601 KTRSSQNIPNSIEKNNIKEYNNLQLGETKNINTNDLSQLAKDGGHRTTEQIESLRESIRQNGIVEPIEIYRKN
-606 NSLTNDITNTIAVEN
+606 DGTFAIENGNHRLKIA
-621 NKEFLTQSYQY
+621 
-632 EKSDNAK
+632 
-639 INNLREDASKYFDN
+639 
-653 SKESH
+653 
-658 AYIDMLEKI
+658 
-667 ITDKDIDIRLDG
+667 
-679 ELKTPDGR
+679 
-687 VVNGS
+687 
-692 YANGTII
+692 
-699 INPNSNRA
+699 
-707 GEFIAIHEL
+707 
-716 THAIGTKEMLN
+716 
-727 IVENYRKSNVEFDT
+727 
-741 SVKQLLGN
+741 
-749 YNSTEITEEAL
+749 
-760 ADVSAQLFGNQ
+760 
-771 EFINNVANTNPSFFK
+771 
-786 KIYNEIKYLW
+786 
-796 HQFRGYKNQNE
+796 
-807 FVEDLYNKW
+807 
-816 TQAYNSNSEL
+816 SEL
-826 KNTENYHISEN
+826 GIE
-837 FSSEIDKALN
+837 
-847 NQLQSNTQVKARDYT
+847 QVPVK
-862 PQILVDNGVDNLPM
+862 LVE
-876 LITQKHIK
+876 
-884 STIYTLQEAENLGL
+884 SWENLGL
-898 PTKNVNYHGLGK
+898 VKDKTETNILNEGIDGSDTSNRISETNIENDEGSGTGRRSVYDINDKFKNGRTAEKNVGIFEGT
-910 DLLIK
+910 
-915 AIDNLDSP
+915 P
-923 QAIYKTSENNYLVV
+923 
-937 TEFKDNNGKEI
+937 
-948 VIPIQINSNGRYN
+948 NSNQQTSN
-961 NVFIDENQ
+961 I
-969 IKSVYGRNNLDNYI
+969 
-983 NKNNFEQIYKK
+983 K
-994 NEELDFNERIQY
+994 NEGN
-1006 SNVANSSIKD
+1006 
-1016 SIAPQTKDVNT
+1016 
-1027 TTKYSMQESEN
+1027 
-1038 DSQLS
+1038 
-1043 EKAKREL
+1043 
-1050 HRYVHMNKEELN
+1050 
-1062 KAFSDVIENKENM
+1062 
-1075 LEEYNRLSN
+1075 NR
-1084 EYKEYQKSEDFTIA
+1084 
-1098 LKNSDYE
+1098 
-1105 GEAFTKA
+1105 
-1112 GKYAE
+1112 
-1117 KLRYYNEQYEKYK
+1117 
-1130 SQQEAINSLLMGNKT
+1130 
-1145 DTRSVKQ
+1145 KQ
-1152 VIKEAEKHF
+1152 
-1161 GITSNFKETAYI
+1161 G
-1173 DIDGNQID
+1173 
-1181 FSGKHEGG
+1181 
-1189 MSGSRSLDHRQIN
+1189 
-1202 EIDVDMQSFID
+1202 VDD
-1213 MGNIRI
+1213 
-1219 IPEGNGINLSIE
+1219 
-1231 PNAKQYAKLEKYID
+1231 
-1245 SVNGEIYIDI
+1245 
-1255 DKTNTTYDSIEYK
+1255 
-1268 KGTSTSKIINDLQY
+1268 STSFNM
-1282 YFRNGK
+1282 N
-1288 FPKRSDLAQFRYS
+1288 
-1301 IQKESGSWQ
+1301 ESS
-1310 KYLEDN
+1310 
-1316 FKASGTRTNMQ
+1316 
-1327 DILVQKASN
+1327 
-1336 ANSYTKTQENK
+1336 KTQD
-1347 QAQTHK
+1347 T

-1379 IKSNYTTDEAKA
+1379 IKSNYTTDEAKV

-1424 SELSSLLSRA
+1424 SELASLLSRA

-1446 IGERLIQYYSKTGD
+1446 IGERLIQYYSKTGN

-1616 NHTVIPASKEVKA
+1616 NHTIIPASKEVKA
-1629 FAKADIENVVDRLGL
+1629 FAKADIENVIDRLGL

-1874 GAECYELMKAQKEK
+1874 GAECYELMKTQKEK

-1896 EYYNKA
+1896 EYYNKVV
-1902 IDASMNILDSFTNA
+1902 DASMNILDSFSNA

-1942 MLASIGTNSI
+1942 MLAGIGTNSI

-1961 TVLGQIAKTTDEYER
+1961 TALGQIAKTTDEYER

-2023 NIALRT
+2023 NIALRA

-2039 KELNSNNVDKEITKV
+2039 KKLNSNNVDKEITKV
-2054 YESTGESSVF
+2054 YENTGESSVF

-2098 ELLKNLVNSDGY
+2098 ELLKNLINSDGY

-2193 EKTKKAIYENSLG
+2193 EKTKKAIYEKSLG

-2214 VKGSFTGSGLNMSKY
+2214 VKESFTGSGLNMSKY

-2242 DNGTVN
+2242 DDGTVN
-2248 GKSITGSKKD
+2248 GKSIPGSKKD

-2263 INSIKGATY
+2263 IDSIKGATY

-2299 NMPNRTAKEKLE
+2299 NMPNRTVKEKLE

>member
-1 MAKKIYELSDE
+1 MAIKFKLSDE
-12 EKEKAKEL
+12 EKK
-20 LDFMSKNKNNTNSKI
+20 KI
-35 SMDLPTA
+35 
-42 NMSKPKNEMPVYD
+42 
-55 RSSSIDFPRV
+55 
-65 KIASQQE
+65 
-72 TKNLKKFRESN
+72 
-83 NFTDTIDNVTGVLG
+83 
-97 NIGMGIENVIP
+97 
-108 NMSKYMNE
+108 
-116 GNKIATKKAT
+116 NKIATAMEEEKQTTRDTSSSQELPTASSKMKRKDDQKIYELPKAGFIANSRRT
-126 STIIRGVLNRATKN
+126 GEISNP
-140 KEFSDKVGQIVGNTL
+140 FSDSRLINTLKKENETLKTAKEDLQPLGESSISSQTYEDMKSNDPKVSFPAKNRYLIDTAKGAITGWGKSIGQYLQTSVANDNQRVLDNKILAKFTDENGRKRLEETNKNLVEQIRKTQADKNADAIASQELSPTMQTLGDISRSLGNVAPTMALNAIMPGTGNVSMFMSSSGNASGEALLRENDIRKAKIAGDLKGAIEVGAEKLTGGIKFLPKGTLDNTAVNFISKNIKSKVGQKIASKGYEVGGEVLEEVLTDIGQNTVDKFMYQDDGKVVDFDQLKETAKITVLTTLALNAL
-155 GEKIHSS
+155 GLGGSTYKEVQQQ
-162 LNPIAKT
+162 NKT
-169 NQELN
+169 NEVNSRINEAQKVINGDGYITQEQQ
-174 NADIEKW
+174 
-181 RTNTIQNNI
+181 TSSNT
-190 SKTNNFLGTKLAE
+190 
-203 LAPSIGNNA
+203 
-212 LPMAVALAPVPGARA
+212 
-227 LSTAMFMTSAGGS
+227 
-240 YLDDAKARGMNE
+240 
-252 DEAFGYATIMGTLE
+252 
-266 GGTEAVISGNML
+266 
-278 NKGVKLA
+278 
-285 SGHELSKEILGS
+285 
-297 YGLDITEN
+297 
-305 FAQEAIMEPLSELTA
+305 
-320 TITGGKESADWNN
+320 
-333 MGQRMINSGI
+333 
-343 DGALSAVLLSGVS
+343 
-356 AGIGSAVNVVNKHNN
+356 
-371 GQAVTQNEI
+371 
-380 KTAMKD
+380 
-386 IQNSGKINVEEV
+386 
-398 IKGSIEAIKEN
+398 
-409 NNINVE
+409 NVE
-415 QNSLPAVNKENTYSN
+415 QNSLPTVNTENTYSN

-441 NSNISEDYKRMMLDV
+441 NSNISEDYRTMMLDV
-456 LNNMNEVSDADIG
+456 LNNMSEVSDADIS

-484 DTKIDSKNDQAR
+484 DTKIDSKNDQTR
-496 RKKYMQYKN
+496 RKKYIQYKN

-510 DSTEVNAV
+510 DSTEVNEV

-601 ETRKN
+601 KTRSSQNIPNSIEKNNIKEYNNLQLGETKNINTNDLSQLAKDGGHRTTEQIESLRESIRQNGIVEPIEIYRKN
-606 NSLTNDITNTIAVEN
+606 DGTFAIENGNHRLKIA
-621 NKEFLTQSYQY
+621 
-632 EKSDNAK
+632 
-639 INNLREDASKYFDN
+639 
-653 SKESH
+653 
-658 AYIDMLEKI
+658 
-667 ITDKDIDIRLDG
+667 
-679 ELKTPDGR
+679 
-687 VVNGS
+687 
-692 YANGTII
+692 
-699 INPNSNRA
+699 
-707 GEFIAIHEL
+707 
-716 THAIGTKEMLN
+716 
-727 IVENYRKSNVEFDT
+727 
-741 SVKQLLGN
+741 
-749 YNSTEITEEAL
+749 
-760 ADVSAQLFGNQ
+760 
-771 EFINNVANTNPSFFK
+771 
-786 KIYNEIKYLW
+786 
-796 HQFRGYKNQNE
+796 
-807 FVEDLYNKW
+807 
-816 TQAYNSNSEL
+816 SEL
-826 KNTENYHISEN
+826 GIE
-837 FSSEIDKALN
+837 
-847 NQLQSNTQVKARDYT
+847 QVPVK
-862 PQILVDNGVDNLPM
+862 LVE
-876 LITQKHIK
+876 
-884 STIYTLQEAENLGL
+884 SWENLGL
-898 PTKNVNYHGLGK
+898 VKDKTETNILNEGIDRSDTSNRISEANIENDEGSGTGRRSVYDINDKFKNGRTAEKNVE
-910 DLLIK
+910 I
-915 AIDNLDSP
+915 
-923 QAIYKTSENNYLVV
+923 SEG
-937 TEFKDNNGKEI
+937 T
-948 VIPIQINSNGRYN
+948 PNSNQQTSN
-961 NVFIDENQ
+961 I
-969 IKSVYGRNNLDNYI
+969 
-983 NKNNFEQIYKK
+983 K
-994 NEELDFNERIQY
+994 NEGN
-1006 SNVANSSIKD
+1006 
-1016 SIAPQTKDVNT
+1016 
-1027 TTKYSMQESEN
+1027 
-1038 DSQLS
+1038 
-1043 EKAKREL
+1043 
-1050 HRYVHMNKEELN
+1050 
-1062 KAFSDVIENKENM
+1062 
-1075 LEEYNRLSN
+1075 NR
-1084 EYKEYQKSEDFTIA
+1084 
-1098 LKNSDYE
+1098 
-1105 GEAFTKA
+1105 
-1112 GKYAE
+1112 
-1117 KLRYYNEQYEKYK
+1117 
-1130 SQQEAINSLLMGNKT
+1130 
-1145 DTRSVKQ
+1145 KQ
-1152 VIKEAEKHF
+1152 
-1161 GITSNFKETAYI
+1161 G
-1173 DIDGNQID
+1173 
-1181 FSGKHEGG
+1181 
-1189 MSGSRSLDHRQIN
+1189 
-1202 EIDVDMQSFID
+1202 VD
-1213 MGNIRI
+1213 N
-1219 IPEGNGINLSIE
+1219 
-1231 PNAKQYAKLEKYID
+1231 
-1245 SVNGEIYIDI
+1245 
-1255 DKTNTTYDSIEYK
+1255 
-1268 KGTSTSKIINDLQY
+1268 STSFNM
-1282 YFRNGK
+1282 N
-1288 FPKRSDLAQFRYS
+1288 
-1301 IQKESGSWQ
+1301 ESS
-1310 KYLEDN
+1310 
-1316 FKASGTRTNMQ
+1316 
-1327 DILVQKASN
+1327 
-1336 ANSYTKTQENK
+1336 KTQD
-1347 QAQTHK
+1347 T

-1407 SKQLELADDRI
+1407 SKQLELADDRV

-1424 SELSSLLSRA
+1424 SELASLLSRA

-1446 IGERLIQYYSKTGD
+1446 IGERLIQYYSKTGN

-1602 IESAVSKINPDMER
+1602 IESAVSKINPYMER

-1779 VGLVKSAVYDTVQL
+1779 VGLVKSAVYDTAQL

-1896 EYYNKA
+1896 EYYNKV
-1902 IDASMNILDSFTNA
+1902 INASMNILDSFTNA

-1942 MLASIGTNSI
+1942 MLAGIGTNSI

-1961 TVLGQIAKTTDEYER
+1961 TALGQIAKTTDEYER

-2023 NIALRT
+2023 NIALRA

-2054 YESTGESSVF
+2054 YENTGESSVF

-2098 ELLKNLVNSDGY
+2098 ELLKNLINSDGY

-2124 IYSYSTEQVKID
+2124 VYSYSTEQIKID

-2156 IKKTGGNTSN
+2156 IKKAGGNTSN

-2186 LANSKYD
+2186 LANSKYN

-2214 VKGSFTGSGLNMSKY
+2214 VKESFTGSGLNMSKY

-2242 DNGTVN
+2242 DDGTVN

-2263 INSIKGATY
+2263 IDSIKGATY
-2272 TQKLILYALEYRPR
+2272 TQKLILYALEYKPSSS
-2286 NASDR
+2286 SDR

-2299 NMPNRTAKEKLE
+2299 NMPNRTVKEKLE
-2311 IMSKFAGVTL
+2311 IMSKFAGVTVYK
-2321 NKPDKEFPDGSY
+2321 NNSY
-2333 DY
+2333 TY

>member
-20 LDFMSKNKNNTNSKI
+20 LDFMSKNKNNTNSKSSI
-35 SMDLPTA
+35 DLPTA
-42 NMSKPKNEMPVYD
+42 NMIKPKNEMPVYD
-55 RSSSIDFPRV
+55 RSSSIDLPTV

-72 TKNLKKFRESN
+72 TKKLRKFRESN
-83 NFTDTIDNVTGVLG
+83 NFTDAIDNITGVLG
-97 NIGMGIENVIP
+97 NIGMGIESVIP
-108 NMSKYMNE
+108 NMTKYMNE

-126 STIIRGVLNRATKN
+126 STIVGGALNRATKN
-140 KEFSDKVGQIVGNTL
+140 KKFSDKVGQIVGNTL

-343 DGALSAVLLSGVS
+343 DGALSAILLSGVS

-415 QNSLPAVNKENTYSN
+415 QNSLPTANTENTYSN

-441 NSNISEDYKRMMLDV
+441 NSNISEDYKTMMLDV
-456 LNNMNEVSDADIG
+456 LNNMNEVSDADIS
-469 SIRQNINSLEDANRL
+469 SIRQNINSLEDANNNKE
-484 DTKIDSKNDQAR
+484 KIRSILKRNGTFSEQIDKYVENKLPSGDFLYLGETPTILKKIGLNNEEMVLKQGKLKSIIKESGDSTDQMHGLPIETI
-496 RKKYMQYKN
+496 KKIPEAIANPLNILQSSSNKDSIVVITDLA
-505 DTNTY
+505 DTNERPIIA
-510 DSTEVNAV
+510 SIEVNYNGQIGNIDFLSNRLTSAYGKNNYDRFMKTEIAKGN
-518 LDMTP
+518 LLYDIDEGIIKELP
-523 TNRNGRRTVKQWL
+523 TTRLQLPKG
-536 TVADEIGKRIANKS
+536 IS
-550 NAEIEQIAYKSWFDI
+550 S
-565 EPSKSITQYD
+565 
-575 SQSKTSVAFQ
+575 SVD
-585 KFTSDEW
+585 TNNNIS
-592 VNTINNAVN
+592 TINNSISQN
-601 ETRKN
+601 N
-606 NSLTNDITNTIAVEN
+606 NS
-621 NKEFLTQSYQY
+621 
-632 EKSDNAK
+632 
-639 INNLREDASKYFDN
+639 
-653 SKESH
+653 
-658 AYIDMLEKI
+658 
-667 ITDKDIDIRLDG
+667 
-679 ELKTPDGR
+679 
-687 VVNGS
+687 
-692 YANGTII
+692 
-699 INPNSNRA
+699 
-707 GEFIAIHEL
+707 
-716 THAIGTKEMLN
+716 
-727 IVENYRKSNVEFDT
+727 
-741 SVKQLLGN
+741 VK
-749 YNSTEITEEAL
+749 
-760 ADVSAQLFGNQ
+760 
-771 EFINNVANTNPSFFK
+771 
-786 KIYNEIKYLW
+786 
-796 HQFRGYKNQNE
+796 
-807 FVEDLYNKW
+807 
-816 TQAYNSNSEL
+816 
-826 KNTENYHISEN
+826 
-837 FSSEIDKALN
+837 
-847 NQLQSNTQVKARDYT
+847 
-862 PQILVDNGVDNLPM
+862 
-876 LITQKHIK
+876 
-884 STIYTLQEAENLGL
+884 
-898 PTKNVNYHGLGK
+898 
-910 DLLIK
+910 
-915 AIDNLDSP
+915 
-923 QAIYKTSENNYLVV
+923 
-937 TEFKDNNGKEI
+937 
-948 VIPIQINSNGRYN
+948 
-961 NVFIDENQ
+961 
-969 IKSVYGRNNLDNYI
+969 
-983 NKNNFEQIYKK
+983 
-994 NEELDFNERIQY
+994 
-1006 SNVANSSIKD
+1006 
-1016 SIAPQTKDVNT
+1016 NT
-1027 TTKYSMQESEN
+1027 TTDNYMQ
-1038 DSQLS
+1038 
-1043 EKAKREL
+1043 K
-1050 HRYVHMNKEELN
+1050 
-1062 KAFSDVIENKENM
+1062 
-1075 LEEYNRLSN
+1075 
-1084 EYKEYQKSEDFTIA
+1084 
-1098 LKNSDYE
+1098 
-1105 GEAFTKA
+1105 
-1112 GKYAE
+1112 
-1117 KLRYYNEQYEKYK
+1117 
-1130 SQQEAINSLLMGNKT
+1130 
-1145 DTRSVKQ
+1145 KQ
-1152 VIKEAEKHF
+1152 
-1161 GITSNFKETAYI
+1161 N
-1173 DIDGNQID
+1173 N
-1181 FSGKHEGG
+1181 
-1189 MSGSRSLDHRQIN
+1189 
-1202 EIDVDMQSFID
+1202 
-1213 MGNIRI
+1213 
-1219 IPEGNGINLSIE
+1219 
-1231 PNAKQYAKLEKYID
+1231 
-1245 SVNGEIYIDI
+1245 
-1255 DKTNTTYDSIEYK
+1255 
-1268 KGTSTSKIINDLQY
+1268 
-1282 YFRNGK
+1282 
-1288 FPKRSDLAQFRYS
+1288 
-1301 IQKESGSWQ
+1301 
-1310 KYLEDN
+1310 
-1316 FKASGTRTNMQ
+1316 
-1327 DILVQKASN
+1327 
-1336 ANSYTKTQENK
+1336 
-1347 QAQTHK
+1347 

-1364 QKKEGEKRRKHYESI
+1364 RKKEGEKRRKHYESI
-1379 IKSNYTTDEAKA
+1379 IRSNYTTDEAKV

-1424 SELSSLLSRA
+1424 SELASLLSRA

-1446 IGERLIQYYSKTGD
+1446 IGERLIQYYSKTGN

-1629 FAKADIENVVDRLGL
+1629 FAKADIENVADRLGL

-1739 ASLINQLSNK
+1739 ASLISQLSNK

-1779 VGLVKSAVYDTVQL
+1779 VGLVKSAVYDTVKL

-1952 KSYVNQFIP
+1952 KSYVNQFVP
-1961 TVLGQIAKTTDEYER
+1961 TALGQIAKTTDEYER

-2023 NIALRT
+2023 NIALRA
-2029 LENAVFPWAR
+2029 LENGVFPWAR
-2039 KELNSNNVDKEITKV
+2039 KELSSNNVDKEIIKV
-2054 YESTGESSVF
+2054 YENTGESSVF

-2084 EFAKYKKQFGETSY
+2084 ELAKYKKQFGETSY
-2098 ELLKNLVNSDGY
+2098 ELLKNLINSDGY

-2136 YARQN
+2136 YAKQN

-2156 IKKTGGNTSN
+2156 IKKAGGNTSN

-2193 EKTKKAIYENSLG
+2193 EKTKKVIYENSLG

-2214 VKGSFTGSGLNMSKY
+2214 VKESFTGSSLNMSKY

-2242 DNGTVN
+2242 DDGTVN
-2248 GKSITGSKKD
+2248 GKSITGSKKN

-2299 NMPNRTAKEKLE
+2299 NLPNKTVKEKLE

>member
-1 MAKKIYELSDE
+1 MAIKFKLSDE
-12 EKEKAKEL
+12 EKK
-20 LDFMSKNKNNTNSKI
+20 KI
-35 SMDLPTA
+35 
-42 NMSKPKNEMPVYD
+42 
-55 RSSSIDFPRV
+55 
-65 KIASQQE
+65 
-72 TKNLKKFRESN
+72 
-83 NFTDTIDNVTGVLG
+83 
-97 NIGMGIENVIP
+97 
-108 NMSKYMNE
+108 
-116 GNKIATKKAT
+116 NKIATAMEEEKQTTRDTSSSQESPTASSKMKRKDDQKIYELPKAGFIANSRRT
-126 STIIRGVLNRATKN
+126 GEISNP
-140 KEFSDKVGQIVGNTL
+140 FSDSRLINTLKKENETLKTAKEDLQPLGESSISSQTYEDMKSNDPKVSFPAKTRYLIDTAKGAITGWGKSIGQYLQTSVADDNQRVLDNKILAKFTDENGRKRLEETNKNLVEQIRKTQADKNADAIASQELSPTMQTLGNISRNLGNMAPTMALNALMPGTGNVAMFMSSSGDASGEGLLKENNIQKAKLAGDLKGAIEVGAEKLTGGIKFLPKGTLDNTAVNFISKNIKSKVGQKIASKGYEVGGEVLEEVLTDIGQNTVDKFMYQDDGKVVDFDQLKETAKITVLTTLALNAL
-155 GEKIHSS
+155 GLGGSTYKEVQQQ
-162 LNPIAKT
+162 NKT
-169 NQELN
+169 NEVNSRINEAQKVINGDGYITQEQQ
-174 NADIEKW
+174 
-181 RTNTIQNNI
+181 TSSNT
-190 SKTNNFLGTKLAE
+190 
-203 LAPSIGNNA
+203 
-212 LPMAVALAPVPGARA
+212 
-227 LSTAMFMTSAGGS
+227 
-240 YLDDAKARGMNE
+240 
-252 DEAFGYATIMGTLE
+252 
-266 GGTEAVISGNML
+266 
-278 NKGVKLA
+278 
-285 SGHELSKEILGS
+285 
-297 YGLDITEN
+297 
-305 FAQEAIMEPLSELTA
+305 
-320 TITGGKESADWNN
+320 
-333 MGQRMINSGI
+333 
-343 DGALSAVLLSGVS
+343 
-356 AGIGSAVNVVNKHNN
+356 
-371 GQAVTQNEI
+371 
-380 KTAMKD
+380 
-386 IQNSGKINVEEV
+386 
-398 IKGSIEAIKEN
+398 
-409 NNINVE
+409 NVE
-415 QNSLPAVNKENTYSN
+415 QNFLPTVNTENTYSN

-441 NSNISEDYKRMMLDV
+441 NSNISEDYKTMMLDV
-456 LNNMNEVSDADIG
+456 LNNMSEVSDADIS
-469 SIRQNINSLEDANRL
+469 SIRQNINSLEDANNNKE
-484 DTKIDSKNDQAR
+484 KIRSILKRNGTFSEQIDKYVENKLPSGDFLYLGETPTILKKIGLNNEEMVLKQGKLKSIIKESSDGTDQMHGLPIETIKKIPEAIANPLNVLQSSSNKDSIVVITDLA
-496 RKKYMQYKN
+496 
-505 DTNTY
+505 DTNERPIIA
-510 DSTEVNAV
+510 SIEVNYNGQIGNIDFLSNRLTSAYGKNNYDRFMKTEIAKGN
-518 LDMTP
+518 LLYDIDEGIIKELP
-523 TNRNGRRTVKQWL
+523 TTRLQLPKG
-536 TVADEIGKRIANKS
+536 IS
-550 NAEIEQIAYKSWFDI
+550 S
-565 EPSKSITQYD
+565 
-575 SQSKTSVAFQ
+575 SVD
-585 KFTSDEW
+585 TNNNIS
-592 VNTINNAVN
+592 TINNSISQNNNSVKNTTTDNYMQKKQNNSNELETGEINNVIN
-601 ETRKN
+601 ETRSSQNIPNSIEKN
-606 NSLTNDITNTIAVEN
+606 NIKEYNNLQLGETKNINTND
-621 NKEFLTQSYQY
+621 LSQL
-632 EKSDNAK
+632 AK
-639 INNLREDASKYFDN
+639 DGGHRTTEQIENLRES
-653 SKESH
+653 
-658 AYIDMLEKI
+658 
-667 ITDKDIDIRLDG
+667 IRQ
-679 ELKTPDGR
+679 
-687 VVNGS
+687 NG
-692 YANGTII
+692 
-699 INPNSNRA
+699 
-707 GEFIAIHEL
+707 
-716 THAIGTKEMLN
+716 
-727 IVENYRKSNVEFDT
+727 IVEPIEIYRKNDGTFAIEN
-741 SVKQLLGN
+741 GN
-749 YNSTEITEEAL
+749 HRL
-760 ADVSAQLFGNQ
+760 
-771 EFINNVANTNPSFFK
+771 
-786 KIYNEIKYLW
+786 KI
-796 HQFRGYKNQNE
+796 
-807 FVEDLYNKW
+807 
-816 TQAYNSNSEL
+816 ASEL
-826 KNTENYHISEN
+826 GIE
-837 FSSEIDKALN
+837 
-847 NQLQSNTQVKARDYT
+847 QVPVK
-862 PQILVDNGVDNLPM
+862 LVE
-876 LITQKHIK
+876 
-884 STIYTLQEAENLGL
+884 SWENLGL
-898 PTKNVNYHGLGK
+898 VKDKTETNILNEGIDGSDTSNRISETNIENDEGSGTGRRSVYDINDKFKNGRTAEKNVG
-910 DLLIK
+910 I
-915 AIDNLDSP
+915 
-923 QAIYKTSENNYLVV
+923 SEG
-937 TEFKDNNGKEI
+937 T
-948 VIPIQINSNGRYN
+948 PNSNQQTSN
-961 NVFIDENQ
+961 I
-969 IKSVYGRNNLDNYI
+969 
-983 NKNNFEQIYKK
+983 K
-994 NEELDFNERIQY
+994 NEGN
-1006 SNVANSSIKD
+1006 
-1016 SIAPQTKDVNT
+1016 
-1027 TTKYSMQESEN
+1027 
-1038 DSQLS
+1038 
-1043 EKAKREL
+1043 
-1050 HRYVHMNKEELN
+1050 
-1062 KAFSDVIENKENM
+1062 
-1075 LEEYNRLSN
+1075 NR
-1084 EYKEYQKSEDFTIA
+1084 
-1098 LKNSDYE
+1098 
-1105 GEAFTKA
+1105 
-1112 GKYAE
+1112 
-1117 KLRYYNEQYEKYK
+1117 
-1130 SQQEAINSLLMGNKT
+1130 
-1145 DTRSVKQ
+1145 KQ
-1152 VIKEAEKHF
+1152 
-1161 GITSNFKETAYI
+1161 G
-1173 DIDGNQID
+1173 
-1181 FSGKHEGG
+1181 
-1189 MSGSRSLDHRQIN
+1189 
-1202 EIDVDMQSFID
+1202 VDD
-1213 MGNIRI
+1213 
-1219 IPEGNGINLSIE
+1219 
-1231 PNAKQYAKLEKYID
+1231 
-1245 SVNGEIYIDI
+1245 
-1255 DKTNTTYDSIEYK
+1255 
-1268 KGTSTSKIINDLQY
+1268 STSFNM
-1282 YFRNGK
+1282 N
-1288 FPKRSDLAQFRYS
+1288 
-1301 IQKESGSWQ
+1301 ESS
-1310 KYLEDN
+1310 
-1316 FKASGTRTNMQ
+1316 
-1327 DILVQKASN
+1327 
-1336 ANSYTKTQENK
+1336 KTQD
-1347 QAQTHK
+1347 T

-1424 SELSSLLSRA
+1424 SELASLLSRA

-1446 IGERLIQYYSKTGD
+1446 IGERLIQYYSKTGN

-1539 VLEQNLNEVY
+1539 ILKQNLNEVY

-1602 IESAVSKINPDMER
+1602 IESAVSKINPYMER

-1779 VGLVKSAVYDTVQL
+1779 VGLVKSAVYDTAQL

-1896 EYYNKA
+1896 VFYNKV

-1942 MLASIGTNSI
+1942 MLAGIGTNSI

-1961 TVLGQIAKTTDEYER
+1961 TALGQIAKTTDEYER

-2023 NIALRT
+2023 NIALRA

-2054 YESTGESSVF
+2054 YENTGESSVF

-2098 ELLKNLVNSDGY
+2098 ELLKNLINSDGY

-2124 IYSYSTEQVKID
+2124 VYSYSTEQIKID

-2156 IKKTGGNTSN
+2156 IKKAGGNTSN

-2186 LANSKYD
+2186 LANSKYN

-2214 VKGSFTGSGLNMSKY
+2214 VKESFTGSGLNMSKY

-2242 DNGTVN
+2242 DDGTVN

-2263 INSIKGATY
+2263 IDSIKGATY
-2272 TQKLILYALEYRPR
+2272 TQKLILYALEYKPSSS
-2286 NASDR
+2286 SDR
-2291 EIVENYVR
+2291 KIVENYVR
-2299 NMPNRTAKEKLE
+2299 NMLNRTVKEKLE
-2311 IMSKFAGVTL
+2311 IMSKFAGVTVYED
-2321 NKPDKEFPDGSY
+2321 NSY
-2333 DY
+2333 TY

>member
-1 MAKKIYELSDE
+1 MAIKFKLSDE
-12 EKEKAKEL
+12 EKK
-20 LDFMSKNKNNTNSKI
+20 KI
-35 SMDLPTA
+35 
-42 NMSKPKNEMPVYD
+42 
-55 RSSSIDFPRV
+55 
-65 KIASQQE
+65 
-72 TKNLKKFRESN
+72 
-83 NFTDTIDNVTGVLG
+83 
-97 NIGMGIENVIP
+97 
-108 NMSKYMNE
+108 
-116 GNKIATKKAT
+116 NKIATAMEEEKQTTRDTSSSQELPTASSKMKRKDDQKIYELPKAGFIANSRRT
-126 STIIRGVLNRATKN
+126 GEISNP
-140 KEFSDKVGQIVGNTL
+140 FSDSRLINTLKKENETLKTAKEDLQPLGESSISSQTYEDMKSNDPKVSFPAKNRYLIDTAKGAITGWGKSIGQYLQTSVANDNQRVLDNKILAKFTDENGRKRLEETNKNLVEQIRKTQADKNADAIASQELSPTMQTLGDISRSLGNVAPTMALNAIMPGTGNVAMFMSSSGNASGEALLRENDIRKAKIAGDLKGAIEVGAEKLTGGIKFLPKGTLDNTAVNFISKNIKSKVGQKIASKGYEVGGEVLEEVLTDIGQNTVDKFMYQDDGKVVDFDQLKETAKITVLTTLALNAL
-155 GEKIHSS
+155 GLGGSTYKEVQQQ
-162 LNPIAKT
+162 NKT
-169 NQELN
+169 NEVNSRINEAQKVINGDGYITQEQQ
-174 NADIEKW
+174 
-181 RTNTIQNNI
+181 TSSNT
-190 SKTNNFLGTKLAE
+190 
-203 LAPSIGNNA
+203 
-212 LPMAVALAPVPGARA
+212 
-227 LSTAMFMTSAGGS
+227 
-240 YLDDAKARGMNE
+240 
-252 DEAFGYATIMGTLE
+252 
-266 GGTEAVISGNML
+266 
-278 NKGVKLA
+278 
-285 SGHELSKEILGS
+285 
-297 YGLDITEN
+297 
-305 FAQEAIMEPLSELTA
+305 
-320 TITGGKESADWNN
+320 
-333 MGQRMINSGI
+333 
-343 DGALSAVLLSGVS
+343 
-356 AGIGSAVNVVNKHNN
+356 
-371 GQAVTQNEI
+371 
-380 KTAMKD
+380 
-386 IQNSGKINVEEV
+386 
-398 IKGSIEAIKEN
+398 
-409 NNINVE
+409 NVE
-415 QNSLPAVNKENTYSN
+415 QNSLPTVNTENTYSN

-441 NSNISEDYKRMMLDV
+441 NSNISEDYKTMMLDV
-456 LNNMNEVSDADIG
+456 LNNMNEVSDADVG
-469 SIRQNINSLEDANRL
+469 SIRQNINSLEEANRL
-484 DTKIDSKNDQAR
+484 DTKIDSKNDQTR

-510 DSTEVNAV
+510 DSTEVNEV

-601 ETRKN
+601 KTRSSQNIPNSIEKNNIKEYNNLQLGETKNINTNDLSQLAKDGGHRTTEQIESLRESIRQNGIVEPIEIYRKN
-606 NSLTNDITNTIAVEN
+606 DGTFAIENGNHRLKIA
-621 NKEFLTQSYQY
+621 
-632 EKSDNAK
+632 
-639 INNLREDASKYFDN
+639 
-653 SKESH
+653 
-658 AYIDMLEKI
+658 
-667 ITDKDIDIRLDG
+667 
-679 ELKTPDGR
+679 
-687 VVNGS
+687 
-692 YANGTII
+692 
-699 INPNSNRA
+699 
-707 GEFIAIHEL
+707 
-716 THAIGTKEMLN
+716 
-727 IVENYRKSNVEFDT
+727 
-741 SVKQLLGN
+741 
-749 YNSTEITEEAL
+749 
-760 ADVSAQLFGNQ
+760 
-771 EFINNVANTNPSFFK
+771 
-786 KIYNEIKYLW
+786 
-796 HQFRGYKNQNE
+796 
-807 FVEDLYNKW
+807 
-816 TQAYNSNSEL
+816 SEL
-826 KNTENYHISEN
+826 GIE
-837 FSSEIDKALN
+837 
-847 NQLQSNTQVKARDYT
+847 QVPVK
-862 PQILVDNGVDNLPM
+862 LVE
-876 LITQKHIK
+876 
-884 STIYTLQEAENLGL
+884 SWENLGL
-898 PTKNVNYHGLGK
+898 VKDKTETNILNEGIDRSDTSNRISEANIENDEGSGTGRRSVYDINDKFKNGRTAEKNVE
-910 DLLIK
+910 I
-915 AIDNLDSP
+915 
-923 QAIYKTSENNYLVV
+923 SEG
-937 TEFKDNNGKEI
+937 T
-948 VIPIQINSNGRYN
+948 PNSNQQTSN
-961 NVFIDENQ
+961 I
-969 IKSVYGRNNLDNYI
+969 
-983 NKNNFEQIYKK
+983 K
-994 NEELDFNERIQY
+994 NEGN
-1006 SNVANSSIKD
+1006 
-1016 SIAPQTKDVNT
+1016 
-1027 TTKYSMQESEN
+1027 
-1038 DSQLS
+1038 
-1043 EKAKREL
+1043 
-1050 HRYVHMNKEELN
+1050 
-1062 KAFSDVIENKENM
+1062 
-1075 LEEYNRLSN
+1075 NR
-1084 EYKEYQKSEDFTIA
+1084 
-1098 LKNSDYE
+1098 
-1105 GEAFTKA
+1105 
-1112 GKYAE
+1112 
-1117 KLRYYNEQYEKYK
+1117 
-1130 SQQEAINSLLMGNKT
+1130 
-1145 DTRSVKQ
+1145 KQ
-1152 VIKEAEKHF
+1152 
-1161 GITSNFKETAYI
+1161 G
-1173 DIDGNQID
+1173 
-1181 FSGKHEGG
+1181 
-1189 MSGSRSLDHRQIN
+1189 
-1202 EIDVDMQSFID
+1202 VD
-1213 MGNIRI
+1213 N
-1219 IPEGNGINLSIE
+1219 
-1231 PNAKQYAKLEKYID
+1231 
-1245 SVNGEIYIDI
+1245 
-1255 DKTNTTYDSIEYK
+1255 
-1268 KGTSTSKIINDLQY
+1268 STSFNM
-1282 YFRNGK
+1282 N
-1288 FPKRSDLAQFRYS
+1288 
-1301 IQKESGSWQ
+1301 ESS
-1310 KYLEDN
+1310 
-1316 FKASGTRTNMQ
+1316 
-1327 DILVQKASN
+1327 
-1336 ANSYTKTQENK
+1336 KTQD
-1347 QAQTHK
+1347 T

-1407 SKQLELADDRI
+1407 SKQLELADDRV

-1424 SELSSLLSRA
+1424 SELASLLSRA

-1446 IGERLIQYYSKTGD
+1446 IGERLIQYYSKTGN

-1575 PRTHIRN
+1575 PRTHIKN

-1602 IESAVSKINPDMER
+1602 IESAVSKINPYMER

-1779 VGLVKSAVYDTVQL
+1779 VGLVKSAVYDTAQL
-1793 RKGNITANKYIDN
+1793 RKGNITVNKYIDN

-1896 EYYNKA
+1896 EYYNKV
-1902 IDASMNILDSFTNA
+1902 INASMNILDSFTNA

-1942 MLASIGTNSI
+1942 MLAGIGTNSI

-1961 TVLGQIAKTTDEYER
+1961 TALGQIAKTTDEYER

-2023 NIALRT
+2023 NIALRA

-2054 YESTGESSVF
+2054 YENTGESSVF

-2098 ELLKNLVNSDGY
+2098 ELLKNLINSDGY

-2124 IYSYSTEQVKID
+2124 VYSYSTEQIKID

-2156 IKKTGGNTSN
+2156 IKKAGGNTSN

-2186 LANSKYD
+2186 LANSKYN

-2214 VKGSFTGSGLNMSKY
+2214 VKESFTGSGLNMSKY

-2242 DNGTVN
+2242 DDGTVN

-2263 INSIKGATY
+2263 IDSIKGATY
-2272 TQKLILYALEYRPR
+2272 TQKLILYALEYKPSSS
-2286 NASDR
+2286 SDR

-2299 NMPNRTAKEKLE
+2299 NMPNRTVKEKLE
-2311 IMSKFAGVTL
+2311 IMSKFAGVTVYK
-2321 NKPDKEFPDGSY
+2321 NNSY
-2333 DY
+2333 TY

>member
-1 MAKKIYELSDE
+1 MAKKTYELSDE

-108 NMSKYMNE
+108 NISKYMNE

-398 IKGSIEAIKEN
+398 IKGSIEAIKGN

-415 QNSLPAVNKENTYSN
+415 QNSLSTVNTENTYSN

-441 NSNISEDYKRMMLDV
+441 NSNISEDYKTMMLDV
-456 LNNMNEVSDADIG
+456 LNNMNEVSDADVG
-469 SIRQNINSLEDANRL
+469 SIRQNINSLEDANNNKE
-484 DTKIDSKNDQAR
+484 KIRSILKRNGTFSEQIDKYVENKLPSGDFLYLGETPTILKKIGLNNEEMVLKQGKLKSIIKESSDGTDQMHGLPIETIKKIPEAIANPLNVLQSSSNKDSIVVITDLA
-496 RKKYMQYKN
+496 
-505 DTNTY
+505 DTNERPIIA
-510 DSTEVNAV
+510 SIEVNYNGQIGNIDFLSNRLTSAYGKNNYDRFMKTEIAKGN
-518 LDMTP
+518 LLYDIDEGIIKELP
-523 TNRNGRRTVKQWL
+523 TTRLQLPKG
-536 TVADEIGKRIANKS
+536 IS
-550 NAEIEQIAYKSWFDI
+550 S
-565 EPSKSITQYD
+565 
-575 SQSKTSVAFQ
+575 SVD
-585 KFTSDEW
+585 TNNNIS
-592 VNTINNAVN
+592 TINNSISQN
-601 ETRKN
+601 N
-606 NSLTNDITNTIAVEN
+606 NS
-621 NKEFLTQSYQY
+621 
-632 EKSDNAK
+632 
-639 INNLREDASKYFDN
+639 
-653 SKESH
+653 
-658 AYIDMLEKI
+658 
-667 ITDKDIDIRLDG
+667 
-679 ELKTPDGR
+679 
-687 VVNGS
+687 
-692 YANGTII
+692 
-699 INPNSNRA
+699 
-707 GEFIAIHEL
+707 
-716 THAIGTKEMLN
+716 
-727 IVENYRKSNVEFDT
+727 
-741 SVKQLLGN
+741 VK
-749 YNSTEITEEAL
+749 
-760 ADVSAQLFGNQ
+760 
-771 EFINNVANTNPSFFK
+771 
-786 KIYNEIKYLW
+786 
-796 HQFRGYKNQNE
+796 
-807 FVEDLYNKW
+807 
-816 TQAYNSNSEL
+816 
-826 KNTENYHISEN
+826 
-837 FSSEIDKALN
+837 
-847 NQLQSNTQVKARDYT
+847 
-862 PQILVDNGVDNLPM
+862 
-876 LITQKHIK
+876 
-884 STIYTLQEAENLGL
+884 
-898 PTKNVNYHGLGK
+898 
-910 DLLIK
+910 
-915 AIDNLDSP
+915 
-923 QAIYKTSENNYLVV
+923 
-937 TEFKDNNGKEI
+937 
-948 VIPIQINSNGRYN
+948 
-961 NVFIDENQ
+961 
-969 IKSVYGRNNLDNYI
+969 
-983 NKNNFEQIYKK
+983 
-994 NEELDFNERIQY
+994 
-1006 SNVANSSIKD
+1006 
-1016 SIAPQTKDVNT
+1016 NT
-1027 TTKYSMQESEN
+1027 TTNNYMQ
-1038 DSQLS
+1038 
-1043 EKAKREL
+1043 K
-1050 HRYVHMNKEELN
+1050 
-1062 KAFSDVIENKENM
+1062 
-1075 LEEYNRLSN
+1075 
-1084 EYKEYQKSEDFTIA
+1084 
-1098 LKNSDYE
+1098 
-1105 GEAFTKA
+1105 
-1112 GKYAE
+1112 
-1117 KLRYYNEQYEKYK
+1117 
-1130 SQQEAINSLLMGNKT
+1130 
-1145 DTRSVKQ
+1145 KQ
-1152 VIKEAEKHF
+1152 
-1161 GITSNFKETAYI
+1161 N
-1173 DIDGNQID
+1173 N
-1181 FSGKHEGG
+1181 
-1189 MSGSRSLDHRQIN
+1189 
-1202 EIDVDMQSFID
+1202 
-1213 MGNIRI
+1213 
-1219 IPEGNGINLSIE
+1219 
-1231 PNAKQYAKLEKYID
+1231 
-1245 SVNGEIYIDI
+1245 
-1255 DKTNTTYDSIEYK
+1255 
-1268 KGTSTSKIINDLQY
+1268 
-1282 YFRNGK
+1282 
-1288 FPKRSDLAQFRYS
+1288 
-1301 IQKESGSWQ
+1301 
-1310 KYLEDN
+1310 
-1316 FKASGTRTNMQ
+1316 
-1327 DILVQKASN
+1327 
-1336 ANSYTKTQENK
+1336 
-1347 QAQTHK
+1347 

-1364 QKKEGEKRRKHYESI
+1364 RKKEGEKRRKHYESI
-1379 IKSNYTTDEAKA
+1379 IRSNYTTDEAKV
-1391 IAKSLMGTDT
+1391 ITKSLMGTDT

-1424 SELSSLLSRA
+1424 SELASLLSRA

-1446 IGERLIQYYSKTGD
+1446 IGERLIQYYSKTGN

-1874 GAECYELMKAQKEK
+1874 GAECYELMKTQKEK

-1896 EYYNKA
+1896 EYYNKVV
-1902 IDASMNILDSFTNA
+1902 DASMNILDSFSNA

-1930 SALKSYDQGSSK
+1930 SALKSYDKGSSK
-1942 MLASIGTNSI
+1942 MLAGIGTNSI

-1961 TVLGQIAKTTDEYER
+1961 TALGQIAKTTDEYER

-2023 NIALRT
+2023 NIALRA

-2054 YESTGESSVF
+2054 YENTGESSVF

-2098 ELLKNLVNSDGY
+2098 ELLKNLINSDGY

-2214 VKGSFTGSGLNMSKY
+2214 IKESFTGSGLNMSKY

-2242 DNGTVN
+2242 DDGTVN

-2263 INSIKGATY
+2263 IYSIKGATY

-2299 NMPNRTAKEKLE
+2299 NMPNRTVKEKLE

>member
-1 MAKKIYELSDE
+1 MAIKFKLSDE
-12 EKEKAKEL
+12 EKKKINKIATAMEEEKQVTRETEV
-20 LDFMSKNKNNTNSKI
+20 SQ
-35 SMDLPTA
+35 DLPTA
-42 NMSKPKNEMPVYD
+42 KLSRLSERNNSYSSRTKYPYTNKYGKGNIDLTNRPIVKNDDGSISTVRSMSFQDEEGKEVLVPTVVNGKIVSDSEAINNYYRTGEYLGKFDSVEEANEYAEKLHKQQEKLYSQNSRESLKLPYDLPMANQATANMSDATPAELAKNNAPVVSSKDSRLALARKKAWEYNTD
-55 RSSSIDFPRV
+55 DYKNLTELNQVAQQKQADAINEIAEDHPIKAGLLNTGLNLAGGMLQSVGGFIDASKTIEATMAKGTGAVAGFLGNKDIEEKSKKAYEKAVAEGGYTNSSFNTIASGNQGVENGAIKTIGSVASTMGRQLMDALLGEAIGTSGSTLQGIGVAGSSSQEVLAENPDN
-65 KIASQQE
+65 IAQAVITGT
-72 TKNLKKFRESN
+72 TKGIVAKKLEDLFDANILTIRGSKSSVQNQVTNWISNTFRSKVGKEIAN
-83 NFTDTIDNVTGVLG
+83 RVTGVAG
-97 NIGMGIENVIP
+97 ENIEEFLEDNIDNIIDKLV
-108 NMSKYMNE
+108 N
-116 GNKIATKKAT
+116 NKDLPSFEEWWNNTKETAKVT
-126 STIIRGVLNRATKN
+126 TISTIAMNLLGLGGESFAE
-140 KEFSDKVGQIVGNTL
+140 KEAKLDSETNFWINEAQKVINGDGYITQEQQTSSNT
-155 GEKIHSS
+155 
-162 LNPIAKT
+162 
-169 NQELN
+169 
-174 NADIEKW
+174 
-181 RTNTIQNNI
+181 
-190 SKTNNFLGTKLAE
+190 
-203 LAPSIGNNA
+203 
-212 LPMAVALAPVPGARA
+212 
-227 LSTAMFMTSAGGS
+227 
-240 YLDDAKARGMNE
+240 
-252 DEAFGYATIMGTLE
+252 
-266 GGTEAVISGNML
+266 
-278 NKGVKLA
+278 
-285 SGHELSKEILGS
+285 
-297 YGLDITEN
+297 
-305 FAQEAIMEPLSELTA
+305 
-320 TITGGKESADWNN
+320 
-333 MGQRMINSGI
+333 
-343 DGALSAVLLSGVS
+343 
-356 AGIGSAVNVVNKHNN
+356 
-371 GQAVTQNEI
+371 
-380 KTAMKD
+380 
-386 IQNSGKINVEEV
+386 
-398 IKGSIEAIKEN
+398 
-409 NNINVE
+409 NVE
-415 QNSLPAVNKENTYSN
+415 QNSLPTVNTENTYSN

-441 NSNISEDYKRMMLDV
+441 NSNISEDYRTMMLDV
-456 LNNMNEVSDADIG
+456 LNNMSEVSDADIS
-469 SIRQNINSLEDANRL
+469 SIRQNINSLEDAN
-484 DTKIDSKNDQAR
+484 
-496 RKKYMQYKN
+496 
-505 DTNTY
+505 
-510 DSTEVNAV
+510 
-518 LDMTP
+518 
-523 TNRNGRRTVKQWL
+523 
-536 TVADEIGKRIANKS
+536 
-550 NAEIEQIAYKSWFDI
+550 
-565 EPSKSITQYD
+565 
-575 SQSKTSVAFQ
+575 
-585 KFTSDEW
+585 
-592 VNTINNAVN
+592 
-601 ETRKN
+601 
-606 NSLTNDITNTIAVEN
+606 N
-621 NKEFLTQSYQY
+621 NKEKIRSILKRNGTFSEQIDKYVENKLPSGDFLYLGETPTILKKIGLNNEEMVLKQGKL
-632 EKSDNAK
+632 KS
-639 INNLREDASKYFDN
+639 II
-653 SKESH
+653 KESS
-658 AYIDMLEKI
+658 DG
-667 ITDKDIDIRLDG
+667 TDQMHGLPI
-679 ELKTPDGR
+679 E
-687 VVNGS
+687 
-692 YANGTII
+692 TI
-699 INPNSNRA
+699 
-707 GEFIAIHEL
+707 
-716 THAIGTKEMLN
+716 
-727 IVENYRKSNVEFDT
+727 
-741 SVKQLLGN
+741 
-749 YNSTEITEEAL
+749 
-760 ADVSAQLFGNQ
+760 
-771 EFINNVANTNPSFFK
+771 K
-786 KIYNEIKYLW
+786 KIPEAIANP
-796 HQFRGYKNQNE
+796 
-807 FVEDLYNKW
+807 
-816 TQAYNSNSEL
+816 
-826 KNTENYHISEN
+826 
-837 FSSEIDKALN
+837 LN
-847 NQLQSNTQVKARDYT
+847 VLQS
-862 PQILVDNGVDNLPM
+862 
-876 LITQKHIK
+876 
-884 STIYTLQEAENLGL
+884 S
-898 PTKNVNYHGLGK
+898 
-910 DLLIK
+910 
-915 AIDNLDSP
+915 
-923 QAIYKTSENNYLVV
+923 
-937 TEFKDNNGKEI
+937 
-948 VIPIQINSNGRYN
+948 SN
-961 NVFIDENQ
+961 
-969 IKSVYGRNNLDNYI
+969 
-983 NKNNFEQIYKK
+983 
-994 NEELDFNERIQY
+994 
-1006 SNVANSSIKD
+1006 KD
-1016 SIAPQTKDVNT
+1016 SIVVITDLADTNERPIIASIEVN
-1027 TTKYSMQESEN
+1027 YNGQIGN
-1038 DSQLS
+1038 IDFLS
-1043 EKAKREL
+1043 
-1050 HRYVHMNKEELN
+1050 
-1062 KAFSDVIENKENM
+1062 
-1075 LEEYNRLSN
+1075 NRLTSAYGKN
-1084 EYKEYQKSEDFTIA
+1084 NYDRFMKTEIAKGNLLYDIDEGIIKELPTTRLQLPKGISSSVDTNNNISTVN
-1098 LKNSDYE
+1098 NSI
-1105 GEAFTKA
+1105 
-1112 GKYAE
+1112 
-1117 KLRYYNEQYEKYK
+1117 
-1130 SQQEAINSLLMGNKT
+1130 SQNNN
-1145 DTRSVKQ
+1145 SVKNT
-1152 VIKEAEKHF
+1152 
-1161 GITSNFKETAYI
+1161 ITDNY
-1173 DIDGNQID
+1173 
-1181 FSGKHEGG
+1181 
-1189 MSGSRSLDHRQIN
+1189 
-1202 EIDVDMQSFID
+1202 MQK
-1213 MGNIRI
+1213 
-1219 IPEGNGINLSIE
+1219 
-1231 PNAKQYAKLEKYID
+1231 KQ
-1245 SVNGEIYIDI
+1245 N
-1255 DKTNTTYDSIEYK
+1255 N
-1268 KGTSTSKIINDLQY
+1268 
-1282 YFRNGK
+1282 
-1288 FPKRSDLAQFRYS
+1288 
-1301 IQKESGSWQ
+1301 
-1310 KYLEDN
+1310 
-1316 FKASGTRTNMQ
+1316 
-1327 DILVQKASN
+1327 
-1336 ANSYTKTQENK
+1336 
-1347 QAQTHK
+1347 
-1353 SNELETGEWTK
+1353 SNELETSEWTK
-1364 QKKEGEKRRKHYESI
+1364 RKKEGEKRRKHYESI
-1379 IKSNYTTDEAKA
+1379 IRSNYTTDEAKA
-1391 IAKSLMGTDT
+1391 IAKSLMETDT

-1424 SELSSLLSRA
+1424 SELASLLSRA

-1446 IGERLIQYYSKTGD
+1446 IGERLIQYYSKTGN

-1874 GAECYELMKAQKEK
+1874 GAECYELMKTQKEK

-1896 EYYNKA
+1896 EYYNKVV
-1902 IDASMNILDSFTNA
+1902 DASMNILDSFSNA

-1942 MLASIGTNSI
+1942 MLAGIGTNSI

-1961 TVLGQIAKTTDEYER
+1961 TALGQIAKTTDEYER

-2023 NIALRT
+2023 NIALRA

-2054 YESTGESSVF
+2054 YENTGESSVF

-2098 ELLKNLVNSDGY
+2098 ELLKNLINSDGY

-2124 IYSYSTEQVKID
+2124 VYSYSTEQVKID

-2141 CLKNEQSTLSQVTNA
+2141 CLKNEQSILSQVTNA
-2156 IKKTGGNTSN
+2156 IKKAGGNTSN

-2206 KKDTKYDI
+2206 KKDTKYNI
-2214 VKGSFTGSGLNMSKY
+2214 VKESFTGSGLNMSKY

-2242 DNGTVN
+2242 DDGTVN

-2263 INSIKGATY
+2263 IDSIKGATY
-2272 TQKLILYALEYRPR
+2272 TQKLILYALEYKPSSS
-2286 NASDR
+2286 SDR

-2299 NMPNRTAKEKLE
+2299 NMPNRTVKEKLE
-2311 IMSKFAGVTL
+2311 IMSKFAGVTVYK
-2321 NKPDKEFPDGSY
+2321 NNSY
-2333 DY
+2333 TY

>member
-20 LDFMSKNKNNTNSKI
+20 LDFMSKNKNNTNSKSSI
-35 SMDLPTA
+35 DLPTA
-42 NMSKPKNEMPVYD
+42 NMIKPKNEMPVYD
-55 RSSSIDFPRV
+55 RSSSIDLPTV

-72 TKNLKKFRESN
+72 TKKLRKFRESN
-83 NFTDTIDNVTGVLG
+83 NFTDAIDNITGVLG
-97 NIGMGIENVIP
+97 NIGMGIESVIP
-108 NMSKYMNE
+108 NMTKYMNE

-126 STIIRGVLNRATKN
+126 STIVGGALNRATKN
-140 KEFSDKVGQIVGNTL
+140 KKFSDKVGQIVGNTL

-343 DGALSAVLLSGVS
+343 DGALSAILLSGVS

-415 QNSLPAVNKENTYSN
+415 QNSLPTANTENTYSN

-441 NSNISEDYKRMMLDV
+441 NSNISEDYKTMMLDV
-456 LNNMNEVSDADIG
+456 LNNMNEVSDADIS
-469 SIRQNINSLEDANRL
+469 SIRQNINSLEDANNNKE
-484 DTKIDSKNDQAR
+484 KIRSILKRNGTFSEQIDKYVENKLPSGDFLYLGETPTILKKIGLNNEEMVLKQGKLKSIIKESGDSTDQMHGLPIETI
-496 RKKYMQYKN
+496 KKIPEAIANPLNILQSSSNKDSIVVITDLA
-505 DTNTY
+505 DTNERPIIA
-510 DSTEVNAV
+510 SIEVNYNGQIGNIDFLSNRLTSAYGKNNYDRFMKTEIAKGN
-518 LDMTP
+518 LLYDIDEGIIKELP
-523 TNRNGRRTVKQWL
+523 TTRLQLPKG
-536 TVADEIGKRIANKS
+536 IS
-550 NAEIEQIAYKSWFDI
+550 S
-565 EPSKSITQYD
+565 
-575 SQSKTSVAFQ
+575 SVD
-585 KFTSDEW
+585 TNNNIS
-592 VNTINNAVN
+592 TINNSISQN
-601 ETRKN
+601 N
-606 NSLTNDITNTIAVEN
+606 NS
-621 NKEFLTQSYQY
+621 
-632 EKSDNAK
+632 
-639 INNLREDASKYFDN
+639 
-653 SKESH
+653 
-658 AYIDMLEKI
+658 
-667 ITDKDIDIRLDG
+667 
-679 ELKTPDGR
+679 
-687 VVNGS
+687 
-692 YANGTII
+692 
-699 INPNSNRA
+699 
-707 GEFIAIHEL
+707 
-716 THAIGTKEMLN
+716 
-727 IVENYRKSNVEFDT
+727 
-741 SVKQLLGN
+741 VK
-749 YNSTEITEEAL
+749 
-760 ADVSAQLFGNQ
+760 
-771 EFINNVANTNPSFFK
+771 
-786 KIYNEIKYLW
+786 
-796 HQFRGYKNQNE
+796 
-807 FVEDLYNKW
+807 
-816 TQAYNSNSEL
+816 
-826 KNTENYHISEN
+826 
-837 FSSEIDKALN
+837 
-847 NQLQSNTQVKARDYT
+847 
-862 PQILVDNGVDNLPM
+862 
-876 LITQKHIK
+876 
-884 STIYTLQEAENLGL
+884 
-898 PTKNVNYHGLGK
+898 
-910 DLLIK
+910 
-915 AIDNLDSP
+915 
-923 QAIYKTSENNYLVV
+923 
-937 TEFKDNNGKEI
+937 
-948 VIPIQINSNGRYN
+948 
-961 NVFIDENQ
+961 
-969 IKSVYGRNNLDNYI
+969 
-983 NKNNFEQIYKK
+983 
-994 NEELDFNERIQY
+994 
-1006 SNVANSSIKD
+1006 
-1016 SIAPQTKDVNT
+1016 NT
-1027 TTKYSMQESEN
+1027 TTDNYMQ
-1038 DSQLS
+1038 
-1043 EKAKREL
+1043 K
-1050 HRYVHMNKEELN
+1050 
-1062 KAFSDVIENKENM
+1062 
-1075 LEEYNRLSN
+1075 
-1084 EYKEYQKSEDFTIA
+1084 
-1098 LKNSDYE
+1098 
-1105 GEAFTKA
+1105 
-1112 GKYAE
+1112 
-1117 KLRYYNEQYEKYK
+1117 
-1130 SQQEAINSLLMGNKT
+1130 
-1145 DTRSVKQ
+1145 KQ
-1152 VIKEAEKHF
+1152 
-1161 GITSNFKETAYI
+1161 N
-1173 DIDGNQID
+1173 N
-1181 FSGKHEGG
+1181 
-1189 MSGSRSLDHRQIN
+1189 
-1202 EIDVDMQSFID
+1202 
-1213 MGNIRI
+1213 
-1219 IPEGNGINLSIE
+1219 
-1231 PNAKQYAKLEKYID
+1231 
-1245 SVNGEIYIDI
+1245 
-1255 DKTNTTYDSIEYK
+1255 
-1268 KGTSTSKIINDLQY
+1268 
-1282 YFRNGK
+1282 
-1288 FPKRSDLAQFRYS
+1288 
-1301 IQKESGSWQ
+1301 
-1310 KYLEDN
+1310 
-1316 FKASGTRTNMQ
+1316 
-1327 DILVQKASN
+1327 
-1336 ANSYTKTQENK
+1336 
-1347 QAQTHK
+1347 

-1364 QKKEGEKRRKHYESI
+1364 RKKEGEKRRKHYESI
-1379 IKSNYTTDEAKA
+1379 IRSNYTTDEAKV

-1424 SELSSLLSRA
+1424 SELASLLSRA

-1446 IGERLIQYYSKTGD
+1446 IGERLIQYYSKTGN

-1629 FAKADIENVVDRLGL
+1629 FAKADIENVADRLGL

-1739 ASLINQLSNK
+1739 ASLISQLSNK

-1952 KSYVNQFIP
+1952 KSYVNQFVP
-1961 TVLGQIAKTTDEYER
+1961 TALGQIAKTTDEYER

-2023 NIALRT
+2023 NIALRA
-2029 LENAVFPWAR
+2029 LENGVFPWAR
-2039 KELNSNNVDKEITKV
+2039 KELSSNNVDKEIIKV
-2054 YESTGESSVF
+2054 YENTGESSVF

-2084 EFAKYKKQFGETSY
+2084 ELAKYKKQFGETSY
-2098 ELLKNLVNSDGY
+2098 ELLKNLINSDGY

-2136 YARQN
+2136 YAKQN

-2156 IKKTGGNTSN
+2156 IKKAGGNTSN

-2193 EKTKKAIYENSLG
+2193 EKTKKVIYENSLG

-2214 VKGSFTGSGLNMSKY
+2214 VKESFTGSSLNMSKY

-2242 DNGTVN
+2242 DDGTVN
-2248 GKSITGSKKD
+2248 GKSITGSKKN

-2299 NMPNRTAKEKLE
+2299 NLPNKTVKEKLE

>member
-1 MAKKIYELSDE
+1 MAIKFKLSDE
-12 EKEKAKEL
+12 EKKKINKIATAMEEEKQVTRETEV
-20 LDFMSKNKNNTNSKI
+20 SQ
-35 SMDLPTA
+35 DLPTA
-42 NMSKPKNEMPVYD
+42 KLSRLSERNNSYSSRTKYPYTNKYGKGNIDLTNRPIVKNDDGSISTVRSMSFQDEEGKEVLVPTVVNGKIVSDSEAINNYYRTGEYLGKFDSVEEANEYAEKLHKQQEKLYSQNSRESLKLPYDLPMANQATANMSDATPAELAKNNAPVVSSKDSRLALARKKAWEYNTD
-55 RSSSIDFPRV
+55 DYKNLTELNQVAQQKQADAINEIAEDHPIKAGLLNTGLNLAGGMLQSVGGFIDASKTIEATMAKGTGAVAGFLGNKDIEEKSKKAYEKAVAEGGYTNSSFNTIASGNQGVENGAIKTIGSVASTMGRQLMDALLGEAIGTSGSTLQGIGVAGSSSQEVLAENPDN
-65 KIASQQE
+65 IAQAVITGT
-72 TKNLKKFRESN
+72 TKGIVAKKLEDLFDANILTIRGSKSSVQNQVTNWISNTFRSKVGKEIAN
-83 NFTDTIDNVTGVLG
+83 RVTGVAG
-97 NIGMGIENVIP
+97 ENIEEFLEDNIDNIIDKLV
-108 NMSKYMNE
+108 N
-116 GNKIATKKAT
+116 NKDLPSFEEWWNNTKETAKVT
-126 STIIRGVLNRATKN
+126 TISTIAMNLLGLGGESFAE
-140 KEFSDKVGQIVGNTL
+140 KEAKLDSETNFWINEAQKVINGDGYITQEQQTSSNT
-155 GEKIHSS
+155 
-162 LNPIAKT
+162 
-169 NQELN
+169 
-174 NADIEKW
+174 
-181 RTNTIQNNI
+181 
-190 SKTNNFLGTKLAE
+190 
-203 LAPSIGNNA
+203 
-212 LPMAVALAPVPGARA
+212 
-227 LSTAMFMTSAGGS
+227 
-240 YLDDAKARGMNE
+240 
-252 DEAFGYATIMGTLE
+252 
-266 GGTEAVISGNML
+266 
-278 NKGVKLA
+278 
-285 SGHELSKEILGS
+285 
-297 YGLDITEN
+297 
-305 FAQEAIMEPLSELTA
+305 
-320 TITGGKESADWNN
+320 
-333 MGQRMINSGI
+333 
-343 DGALSAVLLSGVS
+343 
-356 AGIGSAVNVVNKHNN
+356 
-371 GQAVTQNEI
+371 
-380 KTAMKD
+380 
-386 IQNSGKINVEEV
+386 
-398 IKGSIEAIKEN
+398 
-409 NNINVE
+409 NVE
-415 QNSLPAVNKENTYSN
+415 QNSLPTVNTENTYSN

-441 NSNISEDYKRMMLDV
+441 NSNISEDYRTMMLDV
-456 LNNMNEVSDADIG
+456 LNNMSEVSDADIS
-469 SIRQNINSLEDANRL
+469 SIRQNINSLEDAN
-484 DTKIDSKNDQAR
+484 
-496 RKKYMQYKN
+496 
-505 DTNTY
+505 
-510 DSTEVNAV
+510 
-518 LDMTP
+518 
-523 TNRNGRRTVKQWL
+523 
-536 TVADEIGKRIANKS
+536 
-550 NAEIEQIAYKSWFDI
+550 
-565 EPSKSITQYD
+565 
-575 SQSKTSVAFQ
+575 
-585 KFTSDEW
+585 
-592 VNTINNAVN
+592 
-601 ETRKN
+601 
-606 NSLTNDITNTIAVEN
+606 N
-621 NKEFLTQSYQY
+621 NKEKIRSILKRNGTFSEQIDKYVENKLPSGDFLYLGETPTILKKIGLNNEEMVLKQGKL
-632 EKSDNAK
+632 KS
-639 INNLREDASKYFDN
+639 II
-653 SKESH
+653 KESS
-658 AYIDMLEKI
+658 DG
-667 ITDKDIDIRLDG
+667 TDQMHGLPI
-679 ELKTPDGR
+679 E
-687 VVNGS
+687 
-692 YANGTII
+692 TI
-699 INPNSNRA
+699 
-707 GEFIAIHEL
+707 
-716 THAIGTKEMLN
+716 
-727 IVENYRKSNVEFDT
+727 
-741 SVKQLLGN
+741 
-749 YNSTEITEEAL
+749 
-760 ADVSAQLFGNQ
+760 
-771 EFINNVANTNPSFFK
+771 K
-786 KIYNEIKYLW
+786 KIPEAIANP
-796 HQFRGYKNQNE
+796 
-807 FVEDLYNKW
+807 
-816 TQAYNSNSEL
+816 
-826 KNTENYHISEN
+826 
-837 FSSEIDKALN
+837 LN
-847 NQLQSNTQVKARDYT
+847 VLQS
-862 PQILVDNGVDNLPM
+862 
-876 LITQKHIK
+876 
-884 STIYTLQEAENLGL
+884 S
-898 PTKNVNYHGLGK
+898 
-910 DLLIK
+910 
-915 AIDNLDSP
+915 
-923 QAIYKTSENNYLVV
+923 
-937 TEFKDNNGKEI
+937 
-948 VIPIQINSNGRYN
+948 SN
-961 NVFIDENQ
+961 
-969 IKSVYGRNNLDNYI
+969 
-983 NKNNFEQIYKK
+983 
-994 NEELDFNERIQY
+994 
-1006 SNVANSSIKD
+1006 KD
-1016 SIAPQTKDVNT
+1016 SIVVITDLADTNERPIIASIEVN
-1027 TTKYSMQESEN
+1027 YNGQIGN
-1038 DSQLS
+1038 IDFLS
-1043 EKAKREL
+1043 
-1050 HRYVHMNKEELN
+1050 
-1062 KAFSDVIENKENM
+1062 
-1075 LEEYNRLSN
+1075 NRLTSAYGKN
-1084 EYKEYQKSEDFTIA
+1084 NYDRFMKTEIAKGNLLYDIDEGIIKELPTTRLQLPKGISSSVDTNNNISTVN
-1098 LKNSDYE
+1098 NSI
-1105 GEAFTKA
+1105 
-1112 GKYAE
+1112 
-1117 KLRYYNEQYEKYK
+1117 
-1130 SQQEAINSLLMGNKT
+1130 SQNNN
-1145 DTRSVKQ
+1145 SVKNT
-1152 VIKEAEKHF
+1152 
-1161 GITSNFKETAYI
+1161 ITDNY
-1173 DIDGNQID
+1173 
-1181 FSGKHEGG
+1181 
-1189 MSGSRSLDHRQIN
+1189 
-1202 EIDVDMQSFID
+1202 MQK
-1213 MGNIRI
+1213 
-1219 IPEGNGINLSIE
+1219 
-1231 PNAKQYAKLEKYID
+1231 KQ
-1245 SVNGEIYIDI
+1245 N
-1255 DKTNTTYDSIEYK
+1255 N
-1268 KGTSTSKIINDLQY
+1268 
-1282 YFRNGK
+1282 
-1288 FPKRSDLAQFRYS
+1288 
-1301 IQKESGSWQ
+1301 
-1310 KYLEDN
+1310 
-1316 FKASGTRTNMQ
+1316 
-1327 DILVQKASN
+1327 
-1336 ANSYTKTQENK
+1336 
-1347 QAQTHK
+1347 
-1353 SNELETGEWTK
+1353 SNELETSEWTK
-1364 QKKEGEKRRKHYESI
+1364 RKKEGEKRRKHYESI
-1379 IKSNYTTDEAKA
+1379 IRSNYTTDEAKA
-1391 IAKSLMGTDT
+1391 IAKSLMETDT

-1424 SELSSLLSRA
+1424 SELASLLSRA

-1446 IGERLIQYYSKTGD
+1446 IGERLIQYYSKTGN

-1485 SLLNH
+1485 SLVNH

-1874 GAECYELMKAQKEK
+1874 GAECYELMKNQKEK

-1896 EYYNKA
+1896 EYYNKVV
-1902 IDASMNILDSFTNA
+1902 DASMNILDSFSNA

-1942 MLASIGTNSI
+1942 MLAGIGTNSI

-1961 TVLGQIAKTTDEYER
+1961 TALGQIAKTTDEYER

-2023 NIALRT
+2023 NIALRA
-2029 LENAVFPWAR
+2029 LENAVFPWAK

-2054 YESTGESSVF
+2054 YENTGESSVF

-2098 ELLKNLVNSDGY
+2098 ELLKNLINSDGY

-2124 IYSYSTEQVKID
+2124 VYSYSTEQVKID

-2141 CLKNEQSTLSQVTNA
+2141 CLKNEQSILSQVTNA
-2156 IKKTGGNTSN
+2156 IKKAGGNTSN

-2206 KKDTKYDI
+2206 KKDTKYNI
-2214 VKGSFTGSGLNMSKY
+2214 VKESFTGSGLNMSKY

-2242 DNGTVN
+2242 DDGTVN

-2263 INSIKGATY
+2263 IDSIKGATY
-2272 TQKLILYALEYRPR
+2272 TQKLILYALEYKPSSS
-2286 NASDR
+2286 SDR

-2299 NMPNRTAKEKLE
+2299 NMPNRTVKEKLE
-2311 IMSKFAGVTL
+2311 IMSKFAGVTVYK
-2321 NKPDKEFPDGSY
+2321 NNSY
-2333 DY
+2333 TY

>member
-108 NMSKYMNE
+108 NMTKYMNE

-126 STIIRGVLNRATKN
+126 STIIRGMLNRATKN
-140 KEFSDKVGQIVGNTL
+140 KEVSDKVGQIVGNTL

-174 NADIEKW
+174 NADVEKW

-398 IKGSIEAIKEN
+398 IKGSIEAIKGN

-415 QNSLPAVNKENTYSN
+415 QNSLSTVNTENTYSN

-441 NSNISEDYKRMMLDV
+441 NSNISEDYKTMMLDV
-456 LNNMNEVSDADIG
+456 LNNMNEVSDADID
-469 SIRQNINSLEDANRL
+469 SIRQNINSLE
-484 DTKIDSKNDQAR
+484 SKNQ
-496 RKKYMQYKN
+496 
-505 DTNTY
+505 
-510 DSTEVNAV
+510 
-518 LDMTP
+518 
-523 TNRNGRRTVKQWL
+523 
-536 TVADEIGKRIANKS
+536 
-550 NAEIEQIAYKSWFDI
+550 
-565 EPSKSITQYD
+565 
-575 SQSKTSVAFQ
+575 
-585 KFTSDEW
+585 
-592 VNTINNAVN
+592 TILNNQ
-601 ETRKN
+601 E
-606 NSLTNDITNTIAVEN
+606 LPM
-621 NKEFLTQSYQY
+621 QSYQY

-667 ITDKDIDIRLDG
+667 IIDKDIDIRLDG
-679 ELKTPDGR
+679 NLKTLDGR
-687 VVNGS
+687 VANGS
-692 YANGTII
+692 YANGII
-699 INPNSNRA
+699 TINPNSNRA

-727 IVENYRKSNVEFDT
+727 IVENYRKSNAEFDT

-816 TQAYNSNSEL
+816 TQAYKSSNNLNTTTNYYIETVADFNEIEYNNAKEIKLPKQEYAILSTIINSDSNIKPGINKIETTNAQYEIYFKETGEFKVLDKIANEGEDINVFRRTLSRNEEARSKRFNEQL
-826 KNTENYHISEN
+826 DSKEVSNKRTGTYNDGISEN
-837 FSSEIDKALN
+837 NSKGTYKRN
-847 NQLQSNTQVKARDYT
+847 RSNYD
-862 PQILVDNGVDNLPM
+862 
-876 LITQKHIK
+876 
-884 STIYTLQEAENLGL
+884 
-898 PTKNVNYHGLGK
+898 GK
-910 DLLIK
+910 TNSRND
-915 AIDNLDSP
+915 
-923 QAIYKTSENNYLVV
+923 
-937 TEFKDNNGKEI
+937 
-948 VIPIQINSNGRYN
+948 IN
-961 NVFIDENQ
+961 
-969 IKSVYGRNNLDNYI
+969 
-983 NKNNFEQIYKK
+983 
-994 NEELDFNERIQY
+994 
-1006 SNVANSSIKD
+1006 
-1016 SIAPQTKDVNT
+1016 
-1027 TTKYSMQESEN
+1027 TKYSMQESEN
-1038 DSQLS
+1038 NSDSFNISKYDNKGRELSKQQQEYFKDSKVRDKKGNLLTMYHSTDADFSTFTYDNLGKTGLAYGEGFYFTDS
-1043 EKAKREL
+1043 EKAKKTYGKNTKTVYLDISKPMEIGKRTMTKNDFKKLVEAVNERTNGQVEADYGNINDALQVYEYGGDDIDLVNEL
-1050 HRYVHMNKEELN
+1050 KNE
-1062 KAFSDVIENKENM
+1062 SG
-1075 LEEYNRLSN
+1075 LSN
-1084 EYKEYQKSEDFTIA
+1084 AEYY
-1098 LKNSDYE
+1098 
-1105 GEAFTKA
+1105 
-1112 GKYAE
+1112 
-1117 KLRYYNEQYEKYK
+1117 
-1130 SQQEAINSLLMGNKT
+1130 SLLRETLGYDGIKANNKT
-1145 DTRSVKQ
+1145 NG
-1152 VIKEAEKHF
+1152 E
-1161 GITSNFKETAYI
+1161 
-1173 DIDGNQID
+1173 DGNYWIAFNSNQI
-1181 FSGKHEGG
+1181 K
-1189 MSGSRSLDHRQIN
+1189 N
-1202 EIDVDMQSFID
+1202 IDNSNPTD
-1213 MGNIRI
+1213 N
-1219 IPEGNGINLSIE
+1219 P
-1231 PNAKQYAKLEKYID
+1231 
-1245 SVNGEIYIDI
+1245 DI
-1255 DKTNTTYDSIEYK
+1255 
-1268 KGTSTSKIINDLQY
+1268 
-1282 YFRNGK
+1282 
-1288 FPKRSDLAQFRYS
+1288 RYS

-1310 KYLEDN
+1310 KYLENN
-1316 FKASGTRTNMQ
+1316 FKASGTRTHFK
-1327 DILVQKASN
+1327 DILVQKAEN

-1353 SNELETGEWTK
+1353 SNELETSEWTK
-1364 QKKEGEKRRKHYESI
+1364 RKKEGEKRRKHYESI
-1379 IKSNYTTDEAKA
+1379 IRSNYTTDEAKA

-1446 IGERLIQYYSKTGD
+1446 IGERLIQYYSKTGN
-1460 KTKLQDAIQAT
+1460 KSKLQDAIQAT

-1874 GAECYELMKAQKEK
+1874 GAECYELMKTKKEK

-1896 EYYNKA
+1896 EYYNKVV
-1902 IDASMNILDSFTNA
+1902 DASMNILDSFSNA

-1942 MLASIGTNSI
+1942 MLAGIGTNSI

-1961 TVLGQIAKTTDEYER
+1961 TALGQIAKTTDEYER

-2023 NIALRT
+2023 NIALRA
-2029 LENAVFPWAR
+2029 LENAVFPWVR

-2054 YESTGESSVF
+2054 YENTGESSVF

-2242 DNGTVN
+2242 DDGTVN

-2299 NMPNRTAKEKLE
+2299 NMPNRTVKEKLE